1 MAETYKG
8 LTIRFGGDTSKLTA
22 ALRAAKQAASETQ
35 RQLSAVNKAM
45 RFDGGNLGSAKTQL
59 KLLSN
64 RAEDL
69 GAQLSV
75 TTRAYHELGD
85 IHATGT
91 TMTVRELASQTE
103 NAGLA
108 ARQALDR
115 YNAVD
120 AALEKVY
127 SSINKAASSAEN
139 FGRGF
144 DIRNEENIESTAEAL
159 RDLGIITDSEYQSL
173 IQLRGVWQQAFDENE
188 AAKQVAEF
196 ERLDVSTQTL
206 TAEIGGLA
214 RQMNEVKLPTGASE
228 SFESTRAAVERIDN
242 ASKVLADDLKAADEA
257 MRLDPTSVEAAQ
269 RKMGDLAQLSDLSA
283 RKAELLGAEL
293 SSLKDRG
300 IDRVAESM
308 ENVNVSVEQAK
319 ANYAEVNSELSKA
332 KGELSELLS
341 AQRKLEQA
349 GDTSS
354 DNYRSLSVEVTRATG
369 EVEDLADRAKT
380 AEQALSDA
388 SDAKRFQELTAQIR
402 DAKQAADDYAGAMRK
417 TDDATGV
424 TWSNVKS
431 LGMTLSA
438 TLTPAMTQLGQAA
451 LDSAADIDS
460 AYRDMRKTVNGTET
474 DFESLKQAAID
485 FSTTHVTS
493 ADQILEIQA
502 IGGELGISTDNLKE
516 FSEVVS
522 NIDVATDLNA
532 EDAAAVLGHL
542 SNITRDTADN
552 MQGFSDSLVRLGNNG
567 ASSETDIAN
576 VAERIGSMGSIIGMS
591 TPDILA
597 WSSTIASTGQNAE
610 AAGTAISKTFSDIES
625 AVSGGGSSLQAFAD
639 VAQMSADDFASAW
652 ENDPTSALMAWIRG
666 LNQVEENG
674 GSADATL
681 SGLKITSVRQ
691 KQAIMG
697 LMQVIDKTGDG
708 VSSLTDNLQMS
719 RDAWDGVSD
728 QWGNA
733 GDAANEANKKAE
745 GLSGTLSQL
754 DNIAQNAGSALGD
767 AMLPALQQFRD
778 LAQGAYDGFMKLS
791 DGEKQMVVYAGGI
804 AAALGPGLSIMS
816 TLGINFD
823 GLRKKVSAGRT
834 VWSKL
839 ASGVGDATLAMADG
853 STQTQILAQAMQGL
867 TTKQKLAN
875 AASGLMTKGL
885 GLLKAGLAGLAIAGV
900 VAVIGALVDKFKQAR
915 EHEELLARAT
925 QTTAGILG
933 DAQGAASGLGDA
945 IGSIKPDA
953 DGVLQSMADLN
964 DSVKDTFTEYYKSTA
979 KLDQYVSV
987 IDELANKSN
996 LTATEQWKLEQAVKG
1011 YNDVTGEQYEVVDK
1025 VNGVIADQSGTVQ
1038 ENTQQIDDNAEAW
1051 KRKAEAEAM
1060 SNLATKYIEQEAEA
1074 TYNLQMASEQLAQK
1088 KQRLNELNAKGP
1100 QNGGTWTEAE
1110 HQEVMKLNDEIPELE
1125 QNVSDLTVTQQAAA
1139 KAQDYWAAR
1148 AEVAASSISDSAKDV
1163 ADAMVDTLSG
1173 MDGMGDKLSEVGTD
1187 LGQLSV
1193 ALADA
1198 GVSTEDLNAIGS
1210 DNLKQLADACGGNV
1224 DAMVFYIQHYND
1236 TPIQDKDGNINVD
1249 QAQLIDAQ
1257 GRVYTWNGTA
1267 MVDKDGN
1274 VAVEDT
1280 ELTDAQGNLWTWNG
1294 TALQSKDGAITIS
1307 ENGVQ
1312 KAFDDRD
1319 SWNFGDWLDKTATA
1333 TVNIVRNIADF
1344 FGGNGN
1350 AEGGIRPHAD
1360 GGVRLH
1366 ASGAIATRAVPLD
1379 IVGEAGAEAIVPLTN
1394 RRYSQPF
1401 ADIIGEEVAARIQAS
1416 DGEVVAAIEGLRRDL
1431 GGIISGSAPTVLV
1444 PDRTLARYLESLG
1457 FTRQ

>member
-85 IHATGT
+85 VRATGT

-127 SSINKAASSAEN
+127 ASINKAASSAEN

-159 RDLGIITDSEYQSL
+159 RDLGVITDEEYQRL
-173 IQLRGVWQQAFDENE
+173 IQLRGAWQQAFDENE

-196 ERLDVSTQTL
+196 ERLDVTTQTL
-206 TAEIGGLA
+206 TSEVSGLA
-214 RQMNEVKLPTGASE
+214 RQMNEVKLPTNASQ
-228 SFESTRAAVERIDN
+228 SFESTRAAVERIDS
-242 ASKVLADDLKAADEA
+242 ASKVLKDDLRAADEA
-257 MRLDPTSVEAAQ
+257 LRLDPSNVEAAQ

-283 RKAELLGAEL
+283 RKAELLGTEL

-354 DNYRSLSVEVTRATG
+354 DNYRSLSVEITRASG

-417 TDDATGV
+417 TDEATGV

-460 AYRDMRKTVNGTET
+460 AYRDMRKTVNGTEA
-474 DFESLKQAAID
+474 DFEGLREAAID

-567 ASSETDIAN
+567 ASTETDIAN

-597 WSSTIASTGQNAE
+597 WSSTIASTGQNSE
-610 AAGTAISKTFSDIES
+610 AAGTAISKTFSDIEK
-625 AVSGGGSSLQAFAD
+625 AVAGGGSSLQAFAD

-681 SGLKITSVRQ
+681 AGLKITAVRQ

-767 AMLPALQQFRD
+767 AILPALQQFRD

-839 ASGVGDATLAMADG
+839 ASGVGDATLAMADE
-853 STQTQILAQAMQGL
+853 STQTQILAQAMQSL

-964 DSVKDTFTEYYKSTA
+964 DSVRDTFTEYYKSTA

-1025 VNGVIADQSGTVQ
+1025 VNGVIADQSGTIQ
-1038 ENTQQIDDNAEAW
+1038 DNTEQIDDNAEAW

-1074 TYNLQMASEQLAQK
+1074 TYNLQMAKEQLSD
-1088 KQRLNELNAKGP
+1088 KQARLSELNEKGA
-1100 QNGGTWTEAE
+1100 NKTRE
-1110 HQEVMKLNDEIPELE
+1110 EVDETLRLNDEIPELE
-1125 QNVSDLTVTQQAAA
+1125 QNVSNLTTTQQAAA

-1401 ADIIGEEVAARIQAS
+1401 ADIIGDAVIDRLSKLSGGGGTTINQSFQTKVVRADSDLYTAAPIIYRDAMN
-1416 DGEVVAAIEGLRRDL
+1416 EARR
-1431 GGIISGSAPTVLV
+1431 VM
-1444 PDRTLARYLESLG
+1444 
-1457 FTRQ
+1457 

>member
-22 ALRAAKQAASETQ
+22 ALRAAKQAASDTQ

-45 RFDGGNLGSAKTQL
+45 RFDGGNMGSAKTQL

-85 IHATGT
+85 MRAAGT

-108 ARQALDR
+108 AKQALDR

-127 SSINKAASSAEN
+127 ASINKAASSAEN
-139 FGRGF
+139 FGKGF
-144 DIRNEENIESTAEAL
+144 DIRAEENVEETAEAL
-159 RDLGIITDSEYQSL
+159 RDLGVITDEEYQRL
-173 IQLRGVWQQAFDENE
+173 IQLRGAWQQAFDENE

-206 TAEIGGLA
+206 TSEVSGLA
-214 RQMNEVKLPTGASE
+214 RQMNEVKLPTSASQ
-228 SFESTRAAVERIDN
+228 SFESTRAAVERIDS
-242 ASKVLADDLKAADEA
+242 ASKVLKDDLKAADEA
-257 MRLDPTSVEAAQ
+257 LRLDPSNVEAAQ

-283 RKAELLGAEL
+283 RKAELLGTEL

-354 DNYRSLSVEVTRATG
+354 DNYKSLSVEVTRATG
-369 EVEDLADRAKT
+369 EVEDLSDKARV
-380 AEQALSDA
+380 AEQALADA
-388 SDAKRFQELTAQIR
+388 ADAQRFQELTGQIR
-402 DAKQAADDYAGAMRK
+402 DAKQAAEDYAGAMRK
-417 TDDATGV
+417 TDEATGV

-438 TLTPAMTQLGQAA
+438 TLTPAMTQLGQEA
-451 LDSAADIDS
+451 LDSATDIDS
-460 AYRDMRKTVNGTET
+460 AYRDMRKTVNGTEG
-474 DFESLKQAAID
+474 DFQELKDAAID

-542 SNITRDTADN
+542 SNITEDTSSN
-552 MQGFSDSLVRLGNNG
+552 MEGFADSLVRLGNNG
-567 ASSETDIAN
+567 ASTETDIAN
-576 VAERIGSMGSIIGMS
+576 IAERISSMGSIIGMS

-610 AAGTAISKTFSDIES
+610 AAGTAMSKTFSAIET
-625 AVSGGGSSLQAFAD
+625 AVSSGGDSLQAFAD

-652 ENDPTSALMAWIRG
+652 QSDPSSALMAWIRG
-666 LNQVEENG
+666 LNQIEENG
-674 GSADATL
+674 GSADVTL
-681 SGLKITSVRQ
+681 SDLGITATRQ
-691 KQAIMG
+691 KQTIMG

-708 VSSLTDNLQMS
+708 VSSLTDNLEMS
-719 RDAWDGVSD
+719 RDAWNGVSD

-767 AMLPALQQFRD
+767 AMLPALQSFRD
-778 LAQGAYDGFMKLS
+778 LAQDAYDGFMKLS
-791 DGEKQMVVYAGGI
+791 DGEKQMIVYAGGI

-823 GLRKKVSAGRT
+823 GLRKKVSAGKT
-834 VWSKL
+834 AWSKL
-839 ASGVGDATLAMADG
+839 ASGIGEATLAMADG

-867 TTKQKLAN
+867 STKQKLAN
-875 AASGLMTKGL
+875 AASGLMNKGL
-885 GLLKAGLAGLAIAGV
+885 SLLKVGLAGLAVAGV
-900 VAVIGALVDKFKQAR
+900 VAVIGGLVTKFKEAK
-915 EHEELLARAT
+915 EHEELLAKAT

-964 DSVKDTFTEYYKSTA
+964 ESVKDTFTEYYKSEA
-979 KLDQYVSV
+979 KLDQYVKV
-987 IDELANKSN
+987 IDELANKSG
-996 LTATEQWKLEQAVKG
+996 LTATEQWRLEEAVKG
-1011 YNDVTGEQYEVVDK
+1011 YNDVTGAQYEVVDK
-1025 VNGVIADQSGTVQ
+1025 VNGVIADQSGVVQ
-1038 ENTQQIDDNAEAW
+1038 ENTTQIDDNAEAW
-1051 KRKAEAEAM
+1051 KRKAQAEAM
-1060 SNLATKYIEQEAEA
+1060 SNLAIKYIEEEAEA
-1074 TYNLQMASEQLAQK
+1074 TYNLQMAQEQLEQK
-1088 KQRLNELNAKGP
+1088 KTRLNELNEKGASK
-1100 QNGGTWTEAE
+1100 TKE
-1110 HQEVMKLNDEIPELE
+1110 EVEETVKLNKEVPELE
-1125 QNVSDLTVTQQAAA
+1125 QNVSDLTDTQQAAA
-1139 KAQDYWAAR
+1139 QASDYWKAR
-1148 AEVAASSISDSAKDV
+1148 AEVAASGISDAAKDV
-1163 ADAMVDTLSG
+1163 ADAIVDSLTG
-1173 MDGMGDKLSEVGTD
+1173 MDGMRDKLSEVGSD
-1187 LGQLSV
+1187 LGELSIK
-1193 ALADA
+1193 LADA
-1198 GVSTEDLNAIGS
+1198 GVSTEDLNNIGS

-1257 GRVYTWNGTA
+1257 GNVYTWNGTA

-1307 ENGVQ
+1307 ENGVE
-1312 KAFDDRD
+1312 KAFDDREN
-1319 SWNFGDWLDKTATA
+1319 WNTGSWLDKAATA
-1333 TVNIVRNIADF
+1333 TVNIVRSITDF

-1350 AEGGIRPHAD
+1350 ASGGIRPHAD

-1366 ASGAIATRAVPLD
+1366 AGGAIATRAVPLD

-1401 ADIIGEEVAARIQAS
+1401 ADIIGDAVIDRLSKLSGGGGTTINQSFQTKVVRADSDLYTAAPIIYRDAMN
-1416 DGEVVAAIEGLRRDL
+1416 EARR
-1431 GGIISGSAPTVLV
+1431 VM
-1444 PDRTLARYLESLG
+1444 
-1457 FTRQ
+1457 

>member
-22 ALRAAKQAASETQ
+22 ALRAAKQAASDTQ

-45 RFDGGNLGSAKTQL
+45 RFDGGNMGSAKTQL

-85 IHATGT
+85 MRATGT

-108 ARQALDR
+108 AKQALDR

-120 AALEKVY
+120 ASLEKVY
-127 SSINKAASSAEN
+127 ASINKAASSAEN
-139 FGRGF
+139 FGKGF
-144 DIRNEENIESTAEAL
+144 DIRAEENVEETAEAL
-159 RDLGIITDSEYQSL
+159 RDLGVITDEEYQRL
-173 IQLRGVWQQAFDENE
+173 IQLRGAWQQAFDENE
-188 AAKQVAEF
+188 ATKQVAEF
-196 ERLDVSTQTL
+196 ERLDVTTQTL
-206 TAEIGGLA
+206 TAEVSGLA
-214 RQMNEVKLPTGASE
+214 RQMNEVKLPTSASQ

-242 ASKVLADDLKAADEA
+242 ASKVLKDDLKAADEA
-257 MRLDPTSVEAAQ
+257 LRLDPSSVEAAQ

-283 RKAELLGAEL
+283 RKAELLGTEL

-332 KGELSELLS
+332 KGELSELLN

-354 DNYRSLSVEVTRATG
+354 DNYRSLSVEITRASG

-502 IGGELGISTDNLKE
+502 IGGELGIATSDLKE

-532 EDAAAVLGHL
+532 EDAASVLGHL
-542 SNITRDTADN
+542 SNITTDTSSN
-552 MQGFSDSLVRLGNNG
+552 MQGFADSLVRLGNNG
-567 ASSETDIAN
+567 ASTETDIAN
-576 VAERIGSMGSIIGMS
+576 IAERIGSMASIVGMS

-597 WSSTIASTGQNAE
+597 WSSTIASTGQGAE
-610 AAGTAISKTFSDIES
+610 AAGTAISNTISDIET
-625 AVSGGGSSLQAFAD
+625 AVSAGGDSLQGFAD
-639 VAQMSADDFASAW
+639 IAQMSAEDFAATW
-652 ENDPTSALMAWIRG
+652 ESDPTAALEAFIRG
-666 LNQVEENG
+666 LNGIEEAG
-674 GSADATL
+674 GSADAAL
-681 SGLKITSVRQ
+681 EGVDIKASRQ

-708 VSSLTDNLQMS
+708 VSSLNDNLQMS
-719 RDAWDGVSD
+719 NDAWDGVSD

-839 ASGVGDATLAMADG
+839 ASGIGEATLAMADG

-867 TTKQKLAN
+867 STKQKLAN
-875 AASGLMTKGL
+875 AASGLMNKGL
-885 GLLKAGLAGLAIAGV
+885 SLLKVGLAGLAVAGV
-900 VAVIGALVDKFKQAR
+900 VAVIGGLVTKFKEAK
-915 EHEELLARAT
+915 EHEELLAKAT

-964 DSVKDTFTEYYKSTA
+964 ESVKDTFTEYYKSEA
-979 KLDQYVSV
+979 KLDQYVKV
-987 IDELANKSN
+987 IDELANKSG
-996 LTATEQWKLEQAVKG
+996 LTATEQWRLEEAVKG
-1011 YNDVTGEQYEVVDK
+1011 YNDVTGAQYEIVDK
-1025 VNGVIADQSGTVQ
+1025 VNGVIADQSGVVQ
-1038 ENTQQIDDNAEAW
+1038 ENTAQIDDNAEAW
-1051 KRKAEAEAM
+1051 KRKAQAEAM

-1074 TYNLQMASEQLAQK
+1074 TYNLQMAKEQLSD
-1088 KQRLNELNAKGP
+1088 KQARLSELNEKGA
-1100 QNGGTWTEAE
+1100 NKTRE
-1110 HQEVMKLNDEIPELE
+1110 EVDETLRLNDEIPELE
-1125 QNVSDLTVTQQAAA
+1125 QNVSDLTATQQKAA

-1173 MDGMGDKLSEVGTD
+1173 MDGMGDKLSEVGSD
-1187 LGQLSV
+1187 LGELSIK
-1193 ALADA
+1193 LADA
-1198 GVSTEDLNAIGS
+1198 GVSTEDLNEIGS
-1210 DNLKQLADACGGNV
+1210 DNLKQLADACGGNI
-1224 DAMVFYIQHYND
+1224 DSMVFFIQHYND
-1236 TPIQDKDGNINVD
+1236 TPIQDKDGNINID

-1257 GRVYTWNGTA
+1257 GNVYTWNGTA
-1267 MVDKDGN
+1267 LVDKDGN
-1274 VAVEDT
+1274 VALEDT

-1294 TALQSKDGAITIS
+1294 TALQSKDGAITIN
-1307 ENGVQ
+1307 ENGVE
-1312 KAFDDRD
+1312 KAFDDREN
-1319 SWNFGDWLDKTATA
+1319 WNTGSWLDKAATA
-1333 TVNIVRNIADF
+1333 TVNIVRSITDF

-1350 AEGGIRPHAD
+1350 ARGGIRPHAD

-1366 ASGAIATRAVPLD
+1366 AGGAIATRAVPLD

-1401 ADIIGEEVAARIQAS
+1401 ADIIGDAVIDRLSKLSGGGGTTINQSFQTKVVRADSDLYTAAPIIYRDAMN
-1416 DGEVVAAIEGLRRDL
+1416 EARR
-1431 GGIISGSAPTVLV
+1431 VM
-1444 PDRTLARYLESLG
+1444 
-1457 FTRQ
+1457 

>member
-283 RKAELLGAEL
+283 RKAELLGTEL

-354 DNYRSLSVEVTRATG
+354 DNYRSLSVEITRASG

-417 TDDATGV
+417 TDEATGV

-460 AYRDMRKTVNGTET
+460 AYRDMRKTVNGTEG
-474 DFESLKQAAID
+474 DFQELRDAAID

-567 ASSETDIAN
+567 ASTETDIAN

-597 WSSTIASTGQNAE
+597 WSSTIASTGQNSE
-610 AAGTAISKTFSDIES
+610 AAGTAISKTFSDIEK
-625 AVSGGGSSLQAFAD
+625 AVAGGGSSLQAFAD

-681 SGLKITSVRQ
+681 AGLKITAVRQ

-728 QWGNA
+728 KWGNA

-839 ASGVGDATLAMADG
+839 ASGVGDATLAMADE

-900 VAVIGALVDKFKQAR
+900 VAVIGALVDKFKQAG

-964 DSVKDTFTEYYKSTA
+964 DSVRDTFTEYYKSTA

-1025 VNGVIADQSGTVQ
+1025 VNGVIADQSGTIQ
-1038 ENTQQIDDNAEAW
+1038 DNTEQIDQNAEAW

-1074 TYNLQMASEQLAQK
+1074 TYNLQMAKEQLSD
-1088 KQRLNELNAKGP
+1088 KQARLSELNEKGA
-1100 QNGGTWTEAE
+1100 NKTRE
-1110 HQEVMKLNDEIPELE
+1110 EVDETLRLNDEIPELE
-1125 QNVSDLTVTQQAAA
+1125 QNVSDLTATQQKAA

-1210 DNLKQLADACGGNV
+1210 DNLKQLADACGGNI
-1224 DAMVFYIQHYND
+1224 DSMVFFIQHYND

-1401 ADIIGEEVAARIQAS
+1401 ADIIGDAVIDRLSKLSGGGGTTINQSFQTKVVRADSDLYTAAPIIYRDAMN
-1416 DGEVVAAIEGLRRDL
+1416 EARR
-1431 GGIISGSAPTVLV
+1431 VM
-1444 PDRTLARYLESLG
+1444 
-1457 FTRQ
+1457 

>member
-22 ALRAAKQAASETQ
+22 ALRAAKQAASDTQ

-45 RFDGGNLGSAKTQL
+45 RFDGGNMGSAKTQL

-85 IHATGT
+85 MRATGT

-108 ARQALDR
+108 AKQALDR

-120 AALEKVY
+120 ASLEKVY
-127 SSINKAASSAEN
+127 ASINKAASSAEN
-139 FGRGF
+139 FGKGF
-144 DIRNEENIESTAEAL
+144 DIRAEENVEETAEAL
-159 RDLGIITDSEYQSL
+159 RDLGVITDEEYQRL
-173 IQLRGVWQQAFDENE
+173 IQLRGAWQQAFDENE
-188 AAKQVAEF
+188 ATKQVAEF
-196 ERLDVSTQTL
+196 ERLDVTTQTL
-206 TAEIGGLA
+206 TAEVSGLA
-214 RQMNEVKLPTGASE
+214 RQMNEVKLPTSASQ

-242 ASKVLADDLKAADEA
+242 ASKVLKDDLKAADEA
-257 MRLDPTSVEAAQ
+257 LRLDPSSVEAAQ

-283 RKAELLGAEL
+283 RKAELLGTEL

-332 KGELSELLS
+332 KGELSELLN

-354 DNYRSLSVEVTRATG
+354 DNYRSLSVEITRASG

-460 AYRDMRKTVNGTET
+460 AYRDMRKTVNGTEG
-474 DFESLKQAAID
+474 DFQELKDAAID

-502 IGGELGISTDNLKE
+502 IGGELGIATSDLKE

-532 EDAAAVLGHL
+532 EDAASVLGHL
-542 SNITRDTADN
+542 SNITTDTSSN
-552 MQGFSDSLVRLGNNG
+552 MQGFADSLVRLGNNG
-567 ASSETDIAN
+567 ASTETDIAN
-576 VAERIGSMGSIIGMS
+576 IAERIGSMASIVGMS

-597 WSSTIASTGQNAE
+597 WSSTIASTGQGAE
-610 AAGTAISKTFSDIES
+610 AAGTAISNTISDIET
-625 AVSGGGSSLQAFAD
+625 AVSAGGDSLQGFAD
-639 VAQMSADDFASAW
+639 IAQMSAEDFAATW
-652 ENDPTSALMAWIRG
+652 ESDPTAALEAFIRG
-666 LNQVEENG
+666 LNGIEEAG
-674 GSADATL
+674 GSADAAL
-681 SGLKITSVRQ
+681 EGVDIKASRQ

-708 VSSLTDNLQMS
+708 VSSLNDNLQMS
-719 RDAWDGVSD
+719 NDAWDGVSD

-839 ASGVGDATLAMADG
+839 ASGIGEATLAMADG

-867 TTKQKLAN
+867 STKQKLAN
-875 AASGLMTKGL
+875 AASGLMNKGL
-885 GLLKAGLAGLAIAGV
+885 SLLKVGLAGLAVAGV
-900 VAVIGALVDKFKQAR
+900 VAVIGGLVTKFKEAK
-915 EHEELLARAT
+915 EHEELLAKAT

-964 DSVKDTFTEYYKSTA
+964 ESVKDTFTEYYKSEA
-979 KLDQYVSV
+979 KLDQYVKV
-987 IDELANKSN
+987 IDELANKSG
-996 LTATEQWKLEQAVKG
+996 LTATEQWRLEEAVKG
-1011 YNDVTGEQYEVVDK
+1011 YNDVTGAQYEIVDK
-1025 VNGVIADQSGTVQ
+1025 VNGVIADQSGVVQ
-1038 ENTQQIDDNAEAW
+1038 ENTAQIDDNAEAW
-1051 KRKAEAEAM
+1051 KRKAQAEAM

-1074 TYNLQMASEQLAQK
+1074 TYNLQMAKEQLSD
-1088 KQRLNELNAKGP
+1088 KQARLSELNEKGA
-1100 QNGGTWTEAE
+1100 NKTRE
-1110 HQEVMKLNDEIPELE
+1110 EVDETLRLNDEIPELE
-1125 QNVSDLTVTQQAAA
+1125 QNVSDLTATQQRAA

-1148 AEVAASSISDSAKDV
+1148 AEVAASSISDSAKNV

-1173 MDGMGDKLSEVGTD
+1173 MDGMGDKLSEVGSD
-1187 LGQLSV
+1187 LGELSIK
-1193 ALADA
+1193 LADA
-1198 GVSTEDLNAIGS
+1198 GVSTEDLNEIGS
-1210 DNLKQLADACGGNV
+1210 DNLKQLADACGGNI
-1224 DAMVFYIQHYND
+1224 DSMVFFIQHYND
-1236 TPIQDKDGNINVD
+1236 TPIQDKDGNINID

-1257 GRVYTWNGTA
+1257 GNVYTWNGTA
-1267 MVDKDGN
+1267 LVDKDGN
-1274 VAVEDT
+1274 VALEDT

-1294 TALQSKDGAITIS
+1294 TALQSKDGAITIN
-1307 ENGVQ
+1307 ENGVE
-1312 KAFDDRD
+1312 KAFDDREN
-1319 SWNFGDWLDKTATA
+1319 WNTGSWLDKAATA
-1333 TVNIVRNIADF
+1333 TVNIVRSITDF

-1350 AEGGIRPHAD
+1350 ARGGIRPHAD

-1366 ASGAIATRAVPLD
+1366 AGGAIATRAVPLD

-1401 ADIIGEEVAARIQAS
+1401 ADIIGDAVIDRLSKLSGGGGTTINQSFQTKVVRADSDLYTAAPIIYRDAMN
-1416 DGEVVAAIEGLRRDL
+1416 EARR
-1431 GGIISGSAPTVLV
+1431 VM
-1444 PDRTLARYLESLG
+1444 
-1457 FTRQ
+1457 

>member
-22 ALRAAKQAASETQ
+22 ALRAAKQAASDTQ

-45 RFDGGNLGSAKTQL
+45 RFDGGNMGSAKTQL

-85 IHATGT
+85 MRATGT

-108 ARQALDR
+108 AKQALDR

-120 AALEKVY
+120 ASLEKVY
-127 SSINKAASSAEN
+127 ASINKAASSAEN
-139 FGRGF
+139 FGKGF
-144 DIRNEENIESTAEAL
+144 DIRAEENIESTAEAL
-159 RDLGIITDSEYQSL
+159 RDLGIITDSEYQRL
-173 IQLRGVWQQAFDENE
+173 IQLRGAWQQAFDENE

-228 SFESTRAAVERIDN
+228 SFESTRAAVERIDS
-242 ASKVLADDLKAADEA
+242 ASKVLKDDLKAADEA
-257 MRLDPTSVEAAQ
+257 LRLDPTSVEAAQ

-283 RKAELLGAEL
+283 RKAELLGTEL

-354 DNYRSLSVEVTRATG
+354 DNYRSLSVEITRASG

-417 TDDATGV
+417 TDEETGV

-438 TLTPAMTQLGQAA
+438 TLTPAMTQLGQAT

-460 AYRDMRKTVNGTET
+460 AYRDMRKTVNGTEG
-474 DFESLKQAAID
+474 DFQELKDAAID

-567 ASSETDIAN
+567 ASTETDIAN

-597 WSSTIASTGQNAE
+597 WSSTIASTGQNSE
-610 AAGTAISKTFSDIES
+610 AAGTAISNTLSDIET
-625 AVSGGGSSLQAFAD
+625 AVSGGGESLQAFAD
-639 VAQMSADDFASAW
+639 VAQMSADDFASSW
-652 ENDPTSALMAWIRG
+652 ENDPTAALRAFIEG
-666 LNQVEENG
+666 LNAIEASG

-681 SGLKITSVRQ
+681 ESLGITGVRQ

-697 LMQVIDKTGDG
+697 LMQTIGGLD
-708 VSSLTDNLQMS
+708 DNLQMS
-719 RDAWDGVSD
+719 RDAWNGVSD
-728 QWGNA
+728 EWGSA
-733 GDAANEANKKAE
+733 GDAANEADKKAE

-767 AMLPALQQFRD
+767 AMLPTLQSFRD
-778 LAQGAYDGFMKLS
+778 LAQDAYDGFMKLS

-839 ASGVGDATLAMADG
+839 ASGVSDATLAMADG

-964 DSVKDTFTEYYKSTA
+964 DSVRDTFTEYYKSTA

-996 LTATEQWKLEQAVKG
+996 LTATEQWRLEEAVKG
-1011 YNDVTGEQYEVVDK
+1011 YNDVTGAQYEVVDK
-1025 VNGVIADQSGTVQ
+1025 VNGVIADQSGTIQ
-1038 ENTQQIDDNAEAW
+1038 DNTEQIDQNAEAW

-1060 SNLATKYIEQEAEA
+1060 SNLATKYIEEEAEA
-1074 TYNLQMASEQLAQK
+1074 TYNLQMAKEQLAE
-1088 KQRLNELNAKGP
+1088 KQDRLNELNAKGP
-1100 QNGGTWTEAE
+1100 QNGGTWTKEE
-1110 HQEVMKLNDEIPELE
+1110 HDEVMKLNEEIPGLE
-1125 QNVSDLTVTQQAAA
+1125 QNVSDLGGAQESAAE
-1139 KAQDYWAAR
+1139 KQDYWAAR
-1148 AEVAASSISDSAKDV
+1148 AEVAASSISDAAKDV
-1163 ADAMVDTLSG
+1163 ADAIVGTLTG
-1173 MDGMGDKLSEVGTD
+1173 MDGMRDKLSEVGSD
-1187 LGQLSV
+1187 LGELSIK
-1193 ALADA
+1193 LADA
-1198 GVSTEDLNAIGS
+1198 GVSTEDLNEIGS
-1210 DNLKQLADACGGNV
+1210 DNLKQLADACGGNI
-1224 DAMVFYIQHYND
+1224 DSMVFFIQHYND
-1236 TPIQDKDGNINVD
+1236 TPIQDKDGNINID

-1257 GRVYTWNGTA
+1257 GNVYTWNGTA
-1267 MVDKDGN
+1267 LVDKDGN
-1274 VAVEDT
+1274 VALEDT

-1294 TALQSKDGAITIS
+1294 TALQSKDGAITIN
-1307 ENGVQ
+1307 ENGVE
-1312 KAFDDRD
+1312 KAFDDREN
-1319 SWNFGDWLDKTATA
+1319 WNTGSWLDKAATA

-1350 AEGGIRPHAD
+1350 ARGGIRPHAD

-1366 ASGAIATRAVPLD
+1366 AGGAIATRAVPLD

-1401 ADIIGEEVAARIQAS
+1401 ADIISEEVAARIQAI

-1431 GGIISGSAPTVLV
+1431 GGIISDSAPTVLV

>member
-283 RKAELLGAEL
+283 RKAELLGTEL

-354 DNYRSLSVEVTRATG
+354 DNYRSLSVEITRASG

-380 AEQALSDA
+380 AEQVLSDA

-417 TDDATGV
+417 TDEATGV

-451 LDSAADIDS
+451 LDSAKDIDS
-460 AYRDMRKTVNGTET
+460 AYRDMRKTVNGTEG
-474 DFESLKQAAID
+474 DFQELRDAAID
-485 FSTTHVTS
+485 FATTHVTS

-502 IGGELGISTDNLKE
+502 IGGELGIATNDLKE
-516 FSEVVS
+516 FAEVVS

-542 SNITRDTADN
+542 SNITKDTSSN
-552 MQGFSDSLVRLGNNG
+552 MQGFADSLVRLGNNG
-567 ASSETDIAN
+567 ASTETDIAN

-597 WSSTIASTGQNAE
+597 WSSTIASTGQNSE

-625 AVSGGGSSLQAFAD
+625 AVAGGGDSLQAFAD

-681 SGLKITSVRQ
+681 AGLKITAVRQ

-778 LAQGAYDGFMKLS
+778 LAQDAYDGFMKLS

-839 ASGVGDATLAMADG
+839 ASGVGDATLAMADE

-900 VAVIGALVDKFKQAR
+900 VAVIGTLVDKFKQAR

-996 LTATEQWKLEQAVKG
+996 LTATEQWKLGQAVKG

-1025 VNGVIADQSGTVQ
+1025 VNGVIADQSGTIQ

-1074 TYNLQMASEQLAQK
+1074 TYNLQMAKEQLSD
-1088 KQRLNELNAKGP
+1088 KQARLSELNEKGA
-1100 QNGGTWTEAE
+1100 NKTRE
-1110 HQEVMKLNDEIPELE
+1110 EVDETLRLNDEIPELE
-1125 QNVSDLTVTQQAAA
+1125 QNVSDLTATQQTAA

-1173 MDGMGDKLSEVGTD
+1173 MDGMGDKLSEVGAD

-1431 GGIISGSAPTVLV
+1431 GGIISDSAPTVLV

>member
-257 MRLDPTSVEAAQ
+257 MRLDPTSVEAAR

-283 RKAELLGAEL
+283 RKAELLGTEL

-354 DNYRSLSVEVTRATG
+354 DNYRSLSVEITRASG

-417 TDDATGV
+417 TDEVAGV

-451 LDSAADIDS
+451 LDSAKDIDS
-460 AYRDMRKTVNGTET
+460 AYRDMRKTVNGTEG
-474 DFESLKQAAID
+474 DFQELRDAAID

-567 ASSETDIAN
+567 ASTETDIAN

-597 WSSTIASTGQNAE
+597 WSSTIASTGQNSE
-610 AAGTAISKTFSDIES
+610 AAGTAISKTFSDIEK
-625 AVSGGGSSLQAFAD
+625 AVAGGGSSLQAFAD

-681 SGLKITSVRQ
+681 AGLKITAVRQ

-728 QWGNA
+728 KWGNA

-839 ASGVGDATLAMADG
+839 ASGVGDATLAMADE

-964 DSVKDTFTEYYKSTA
+964 DSVRDTFTEYYKSTA

-1025 VNGVIADQSGTVQ
+1025 VNGVIADQSGTIQ
-1038 ENTQQIDDNAEAW
+1038 DNTEQIDQNAEAW
-1051 KRKAEAEAM
+1051 KRKAETEAM

-1074 TYNLQMASEQLAQK
+1074 TYNLQMAKEQLSD
-1088 KQRLNELNAKGP
+1088 KQARLSELNEKGA
-1100 QNGGTWTEAE
+1100 NKTRE
-1110 HQEVMKLNDEIPELE
+1110 EVDETLRLNDEIPELE
-1125 QNVSDLTVTQQAAA
+1125 QNVSDLTATQQMAA

-1173 MDGMGDKLSEVGTD
+1173 MDGMGDKLSEVGAD

-1210 DNLKQLADACGGNV
+1210 DNLKQLADACGGNI
-1224 DAMVFYIQHYND
+1224 DSMVFFIQHYND

-1401 ADIIGEEVAARIQAS
+1401 ADIIGDAVIDRLSKLSGGGGTTINQSFQTKVVRADSDLYTAAPIIYRDAMN
-1416 DGEVVAAIEGLRRDL
+1416 EARR
-1431 GGIISGSAPTVLV
+1431 VM
-1444 PDRTLARYLESLG
+1444 
-1457 FTRQ
+1457 

>member
-85 IHATGT
+85 MHATGT

-283 RKAELLGAEL
+283 RKAELLGTEL

-354 DNYRSLSVEVTRATG
+354 DNYRSLSVEITRASG

-451 LDSAADIDS
+451 LDSAKDIDS

-474 DFESLKQAAID
+474 DFEGLREAAID

-502 IGGELGISTDNLKE
+502 IGGELGIATNDLKE

-542 SNITRDTADN
+542 SNITKDTSSN
-552 MQGFSDSLVRLGNNG
+552 MQGFADSLVRLGNNG
-567 ASSETDIAN
+567 ASTETDIAN

-597 WSSTIASTGQNAE
+597 WSSTIASTGQNSE
-610 AAGTAISKTFSDIES
+610 AAGTAISKTFSDIEE
-625 AVSGGGSSLQAFAD
+625 AVAGGGSSLQAFAD

-681 SGLKITSVRQ
+681 AGLKITAVRQ

-823 GLRKKVSAGRT
+823 GLRKKASAWRT

-900 VAVIGALVDKFKQAR
+900 VAVIGALIDKFKQAR

-964 DSVKDTFTEYYKSTA
+964 DSVRDTFTEYYKSTA

-1025 VNGVIADQSGTVQ
+1025 VNGVIADQSGTIQ
-1038 ENTQQIDDNAEAW
+1038 DNTEQIDQNAEAW

-1074 TYNLQMASEQLAQK
+1074 TYNLQMAKEQLSD
-1088 KQRLNELNAKGP
+1088 KQARLSELNEKGA
-1100 QNGGTWTEAE
+1100 NKTRE
-1110 HQEVMKLNDEIPELE
+1110 EVDETLRLNDEIPELE
-1125 QNVSDLTVTQQAAA
+1125 QNVSDLTATQQKAA

-1224 DAMVFYIQHYND
+1224 DSMVFFIQHYND

-1401 ADIIGEEVAARIQAS
+1401 ADIIGDAVIDRLSKLSGGGGTTINQSFQTKVVRADSDLYTAAPIIYRDAMN
-1416 DGEVVAAIEGLRRDL
+1416 EARR
-1431 GGIISGSAPTVLV
+1431 VM
-1444 PDRTLARYLESLG
+1444 
-1457 FTRQ
+1457 

>member
-22 ALRAAKQAASETQ
+22 ALRAAKQAASDTQ

-45 RFDGGNLGSAKTQL
+45 RFDGGNMGSAKTQL

-85 IHATGT
+85 MRAAGT

-108 ARQALDR
+108 AKQALDR

-127 SSINKAASSAEN
+127 ASINKAASSADN
-139 FGRGF
+139 FGKGF
-144 DIRNEENIESTAEAL
+144 DIRAEENVEETAEAL
-159 RDLGIITDSEYQSL
+159 RDLGVITDEEYQRL
-173 IQLRGVWQQAFDENE
+173 IQLRGAWQQAFDENE

-206 TAEIGGLA
+206 TSEVSGLA
-214 RQMNEVKLPTGASE
+214 RQMNEVKLPTSASQ
-228 SFESTRAAVERIDN
+228 SFESTRAAVERIDSS
-242 ASKVLADDLKAADEA
+242 SKVLKDDLKAADEA
-257 MRLDPTSVEAAQ
+257 LRLDPSNVEAAQ

-283 RKAELLGAEL
+283 RKAELLGTEL

-354 DNYRSLSVEVTRATG
+354 DNYKSLSVEVTRATG
-369 EVEDLADRAKT
+369 EVEDLSDKARVAR
-380 AEQALSDA
+380 QALADA
-388 SDAKRFQELTAQIR
+388 ADAQRFQELTGQIR
-402 DAKQAADDYAGAMRK
+402 DAKQAAEDYAGAMRK
-417 TDDATGV
+417 TDEATGV

-451 LDSAADIDS
+451 LDSATDIDS
-460 AYRDMRKTVNGTET
+460 AYRDMRKTVNGTEG
-474 DFESLKQAAID
+474 DFQELKDAAID

-542 SNITRDTADN
+542 SNITEDTSSN
-552 MQGFSDSLVRLGNNG
+552 MEGFADSLVRLGNNG
-567 ASSETDIAN
+567 ASTETDIAN
-576 VAERIGSMGSIIGMS
+576 IAERISSMGSIIGMS

-610 AAGTAISKTFSDIES
+610 AAGTAMSKTFSAIET
-625 AVSGGGSSLQAFAD
+625 AVSSGGDSLQAFAD

-652 ENDPTSALMAWIRG
+652 QSDPSSALMAWIRG
-666 LNQVEENG
+666 LNQIEENG
-674 GSADATL
+674 GSADVTL
-681 SGLKITSVRQ
+681 SDLGITATRQ
-691 KQAIMG
+691 KQTIMG

-708 VSSLTDNLQMS
+708 VSSLTDNLEMS

-767 AMLPALQQFRD
+767 AMLPALQSFRD
-778 LAQGAYDGFMKLS
+778 LAQDAYDGFMKLS
-791 DGEKQMVVYAGGI
+791 DGEKQMIVYAGGI

-823 GLRKKVSAGRT
+823 GLRKKASAGKT
-834 VWSKL
+834 AWSKL
-839 ASGVGDATLAMADG
+839 ASGIDEATLAMADG

-867 TTKQKLAN
+867 STKQKLAN
-875 AASGLMTKGL
+875 AASGLMNKGL
-885 GLLKAGLAGLAIAGV
+885 SLLKVGLAGLAVAGV
-900 VAVIGALVDKFKQAR
+900 VAVIGGLVTKFKEAK
-915 EHEELLARAT
+915 EHEELLAKAT

-964 DSVKDTFTEYYKSTA
+964 ESVKDTFTEYYKSEA
-979 KLDQYVSV
+979 KLDQYVKV
-987 IDELANKSN
+987 IDELANKSG
-996 LTATEQWKLEQAVKG
+996 LTATEQWRLEEAVKG
-1011 YNDVTGEQYEVVDK
+1011 YNDVTGAQYEVVDK
-1025 VNGVIADQSGTVQ
+1025 VNGVIADQSGTIQ

-1051 KRKAEAEAM
+1051 KRKAQAEAM
-1060 SNLATKYIEQEAEA
+1060 SNLAIKYIEEEAEA
-1074 TYNLQMASEQLAQK
+1074 TYNLQMAQEQLEQK
-1088 KQRLNELNAKGP
+1088 KTRLNELNEKGASK
-1100 QNGGTWTEAE
+1100 TKE
-1110 HQEVMKLNDEIPELE
+1110 EVEETVKLNKEVPELE
-1125 QNVSDLTVTQQAAA
+1125 QNVSDLTDTQQAAA
-1139 KAQDYWAAR
+1139 QASDYWKAR
-1148 AEVAASSISDSAKDV
+1148 AEVAASGISDAAKDV
-1163 ADAMVDTLSG
+1163 ADAIVDSLTG
-1173 MDGMGDKLSEVGTD
+1173 MDGMRDKLSEVGSD
-1187 LGQLSV
+1187 LGELSIK
-1193 ALADA
+1193 LADA
-1198 GVSTEDLNAIGS
+1198 GVSTEDLNSIGS

-1257 GRVYTWNGTA
+1257 GNVYTWNGTA

-1294 TALQSKDGAITIS
+1294 TALQSKDGAITIN
-1307 ENGVQ
+1307 ENGVE
-1312 KAFDDRD
+1312 KAFDDREN
-1319 SWNFGDWLDKTATA
+1319 WNTGSWLDKAATA
-1333 TVNIVRNIADF
+1333 TVNIVRSITDF

-1350 AEGGIRPHAD
+1350 ASGGIRPHAD

-1401 ADIIGEEVAARIQAS
+1401 ADIISEEVAARIQAS

-1431 GGIISGSAPTVLV
+1431 GGIISDSAPTVLV

>member
-1 MAETYKG
+1 MADAYKG

-22 ALRAAKQAASETQ
+22 ALRAAKQAASDTQ

-45 RFDGGNLGSAKTQL
+45 RFDGGNMGSAKTQL

-85 IHATGT
+85 MRAAGT

-108 ARQALDR
+108 AKQALDR

-120 AALEKVY
+120 AALEQVY
-127 SSINKAASSAEN
+127 TAINKAASAEEA
-139 FGRGF
+139 FGKGF
-144 DIRNEENIESTAEAL
+144 DLRAEENIEETAQAL
-159 RDLGIITDSEYQSL
+159 RDLGVITDDQYQKL
-173 IQLRGVWQQAFDENE
+173 IQLRGAWQEAFDENE

-206 TAEIGGLA
+206 TSEVSGLA
-214 RQMNEVKLPTGASE
+214 RQMNEVKLPTSASQ
-228 SFESTRAAVERIDN
+228 SFESTRAAVERIDS
-242 ASKVLADDLKAADEA
+242 ASKVLKDDLKAADEA
-257 MRLDPTSVEAAQ
+257 LRLDPSNVEAAQ

-283 RKAELLGAEL
+283 RKAELLGTEL

-354 DNYRSLSVEVTRATG
+354 DNYKSLSVEVTRATG
-369 EVEDLADRAKT
+369 EVEDLSDKARVAG
-380 AEQALSDA
+380 QALADA
-388 SDAKRFQELTAQIR
+388 ADAQRFQELTGQIR
-402 DAKQAADDYAGAMRK
+402 DAKQAAEDYAGAMRK
-417 TDDATGV
+417 TDEATGV

-451 LDSAADIDS
+451 LDSATDIDS
-460 AYRDMRKTVNGTET
+460 AYRDMRKTVNGTEG
-474 DFESLKQAAID
+474 DFQELKDAAID

-542 SNITRDTADN
+542 SNITEDTSSN
-552 MQGFSDSLVRLGNNG
+552 MEGFADSLVRLGNNG
-567 ASSETDIAN
+567 ASTETDIAN
-576 VAERIGSMGSIIGMS
+576 IAERISSMGSIIGMS

-610 AAGTAISKTFSDIES
+610 AAGTAMSKTFSAIET
-625 AVSGGGSSLQAFAD
+625 AVSSGGDSLQAFAD

-652 ENDPTSALMAWIRG
+652 QSDPSSALMAWIRG
-666 LNQVEENG
+666 LNQIEENG
-674 GSADATL
+674 GSADVTL
-681 SGLKITSVRQ
+681 SDLGITATRQ
-691 KQAIMG
+691 KQTIMG

-708 VSSLTDNLQMS
+708 VSSLTDNLEMS
-719 RDAWDGVSD
+719 RDAWNGVSD

-733 GDAANEANKKAE
+733 GDAANEADKKAE

-754 DNIAQNAGSALGD
+754 NNIAQNAGSALGD
-767 AMLPALQQFRD
+767 AMLPALQSFRD

-791 DGEKQMVVYAGGI
+791 DGEKQMIVYAGGI

-823 GLRKKVSAGRT
+823 GLRKKASAGKT
-834 VWSKL
+834 AWSKL
-839 ASGVGDATLAMADG
+839 ASGIDKATFAMADG

-867 TTKQKLAN
+867 STKQKLAN
-875 AASGLMTKGL
+875 AASGLMNKGL
-885 GLLKAGLAGLAIAGV
+885 GLLKAGLAGLAVAGV
-900 VAVIGALVDKFKQAR
+900 VAVIGGLVTKFKEAK
-915 EHEELLARAT
+915 EHEELLAKAT
-925 QTTAGILG
+925 QTTADILG
-933 DAQGAASGLGDA
+933 DAQGSASGLGDA

-964 DSVKDTFTEYYKSTA
+964 DSVKDTFTEYYKSEA
-979 KLDQYVSV
+979 KLDQYVKV
-987 IDELANKSN
+987 IDELANKSG
-996 LTATEQWKLEQAVKG
+996 LTATEQWRLEEAVKG
-1011 YNDVTGEQYEVVDK
+1011 YNDVTGAQYEVVDK
-1025 VNGVIADQSGTVQ
+1025 VNGVIADQSGVVQ
-1038 ENTQQIDDNAEAW
+1038 ENTAQIDDNAEAW
-1051 KRKAEAEAM
+1051 KRKAQAEAM
-1060 SNLATKYIEQEAEA
+1060 SNLATKYIEEEAEA
-1074 TYNLQMASEQLAQK
+1074 TYNLQMAQEQLEQK
-1088 KQRLNELNAKGP
+1088 KTRLNELNEKGASK
-1100 QNGGTWTEAE
+1100 TKE
-1110 HQEVMKLNDEIPELE
+1110 EVEETVKLNKEVPELE
-1125 QNVSDLTVTQQAAA
+1125 QNVSDLTDTQQAAA

-1163 ADAMVDTLSG
+1163 ADAIVDSLTG
-1173 MDGMGDKLSEVGTD
+1173 MDGMRDKLSEVGSD
-1187 LGQLSV
+1187 LGKLSIK
-1193 ALADA
+1193 LADA
-1198 GVSTEDLNAIGS
+1198 GVSTEDLNNIGS
-1210 DNLKQLADACGGNV
+1210 DNLKQLADACGGNI

-1257 GRVYTWNGTA
+1257 GNVYTWNGTA

-1307 ENGVQ
+1307 ENGVE
-1312 KAFDDRD
+1312 KAFDDREN
-1319 SWNFGDWLDKTATA
+1319 WNTGSWLDKAATA
-1333 TVNIVRNIADF
+1333 TVNIVRSITDF

-1350 AEGGIRPHAD
+1350 ASGGIRPHAD

-1401 ADIIGEEVAARIQAS
+1401 ADIIGDAVIDRLSKLSGGGGTTINQSFQTKVVRADSDLYTAAPIIYRDAMN
-1416 DGEVVAAIEGLRRDL
+1416 EARR
-1431 GGIISGSAPTVLV
+1431 VM
-1444 PDRTLARYLESLG
+1444 
-1457 FTRQ
+1457 

>member
-283 RKAELLGAEL
+283 RKAELLGTEL

-354 DNYRSLSVEVTRATG
+354 DNYRSLSVEITRASG

-417 TDDATGV
+417 TDEATGV

-460 AYRDMRKTVNGTET
+460 AYRDMRKTVNGTEG
-474 DFESLKQAAID
+474 DFQELRDAAID

-567 ASSETDIAN
+567 ASTETDIAN

-597 WSSTIASTGQNAE
+597 WSSTIASTGQNSE
-610 AAGTAISKTFSDIES
+610 AAGTAISKTFSDIEK
-625 AVSGGGSSLQAFAD
+625 AVAGGGSSLQAFAD

-681 SGLKITSVRQ
+681 AGLKITAVRQ

-728 QWGNA
+728 KWGNA

-839 ASGVGDATLAMADG
+839 ASGVGDATLAMADE

-900 VAVIGALVDKFKQAR
+900 VAVIGALVDKFKQAG

-964 DSVKDTFTEYYKSTA
+964 DSVRDTFTEYYKSTA

-1025 VNGVIADQSGTVQ
+1025 VNGVIADQSGTIQ
-1038 ENTQQIDDNAEAW
+1038 DNTEQIDQNAEAW

-1074 TYNLQMASEQLAQK
+1074 TYNLQMAKEQLSD
-1088 KQRLNELNAKGP
+1088 KQARLSELNEKGA
-1100 QNGGTWTEAE
+1100 NKTRE
-1110 HQEVMKLNDEIPELE
+1110 EVDETLRLNDEIPELE
-1125 QNVSDLTVTQQAAA
+1125 QNVSDLTATQQKAA

-1210 DNLKQLADACGGNV
+1210 DNLKQLADACGGNI
-1224 DAMVFYIQHYND
+1224 DSMVFFIQHSND

-1401 ADIIGEEVAARIQAS
+1401 ADIIGDAVIDRLSKLSGGGGTTINQSFQTKVVRADSDLYTAAPIIYRDAMN
-1416 DGEVVAAIEGLRRDL
+1416 EARR
-1431 GGIISGSAPTVLV
+1431 VM
-1444 PDRTLARYLESLG
+1444 
-1457 FTRQ
+1457 

>member
-22 ALRAAKQAASETQ
+22 ALRAAKQAASDTQ

-45 RFDGGNLGSAKTQL
+45 RFDGGNMGSAKTQL

-85 IHATGT
+85 MRAAGT

-108 ARQALDR
+108 AKQALDR

-127 SSINKAASSAEN
+127 ASINKAASSAEN
-139 FGRGF
+139 FGKGF
-144 DIRNEENIESTAEAL
+144 DIRAEENVEETAEAL
-159 RDLGIITDSEYQSL
+159 RDLGVITDEEYQRL
-173 IQLRGVWQQAFDENE
+173 IQLRGAWQQAFDENE

-206 TAEIGGLA
+206 TSEVSGLA
-214 RQMNEVKLPTGASE
+214 RQMNEVKLPTSASQ
-228 SFESTRAAVERIDN
+228 SFESTRAAVERIDS
-242 ASKVLADDLKAADEA
+242 ASKVLKDDLKAADEA
-257 MRLDPTSVEAAQ
+257 LRLDPSNVEAAQ

-283 RKAELLGAEL
+283 RKAELLGTEL

-354 DNYRSLSVEVTRATG
+354 DNYKSLSVEVTRATG
-369 EVEDLADRAKT
+369 EVEDLSDKARVAG
-380 AEQALSDA
+380 QALADA
-388 SDAKRFQELTAQIR
+388 ADAQRFQELTGQIR
-402 DAKQAADDYAGAMRK
+402 DAKQAAEDYAGAMRK
-417 TDDATGV
+417 TDEATGV

-451 LDSAADIDS
+451 LDSATDIDS
-460 AYRDMRKTVNGTET
+460 AYRDMRKTVNGTEG
-474 DFESLKQAAID
+474 DFQELKDAAID

-542 SNITRDTADN
+542 SNITEDTSSN
-552 MQGFSDSLVRLGNNG
+552 MEGFADSLVRLGNNG
-567 ASSETDIAN
+567 ASTETDIAN
-576 VAERIGSMGSIIGMS
+576 IAERISSMGSIIGMS

-610 AAGTAISKTFSDIES
+610 AAGTAMSKTFSAIET
-625 AVSGGGSSLQAFAD
+625 AVSSGGDSLQAFAD

-652 ENDPTSALMAWIRG
+652 QSDPSSALMAWIRG
-666 LNQVEENG
+666 LNQIEENG
-674 GSADATL
+674 GSADVTL
-681 SGLKITSVRQ
+681 SDLGITATRQ
-691 KQAIMG
+691 KQTIMG

-708 VSSLTDNLQMS
+708 VSSLTDNLEMS

-767 AMLPALQQFRD
+767 AMLPALQSFRD

-823 GLRKKVSAGRT
+823 GLRKKASAGKT
-834 VWSKL
+834 AWSKL
-839 ASGVGDATLAMADG
+839 ASGIGEATLAMADG

-867 TTKQKLAN
+867 STKQKLAN
-875 AASGLMTKGL
+875 AASGLMNKGL
-885 GLLKAGLAGLAIAGV
+885 SLLKVGLAGLAVAGV
-900 VAVIGALVDKFKQAR
+900 VAVIGGLVTKFKEAK
-915 EHEELLARAT
+915 EHEELLAKAT

-964 DSVKDTFTEYYKSTA
+964 ESVRDTFTEYYKSEA
-979 KLDQYVSV
+979 KLDQYVKV
-987 IDELANKSN
+987 IDELANKSG
-996 LTATEQWKLEQAVKG
+996 LTATEQWRLEEAVKG
-1011 YNDVTGEQYEVVDK
+1011 YNDVTGAQYEVVDK
-1025 VNGVIADQSGTVQ
+1025 VNGVIADQSGTIQ
-1038 ENTQQIDDNAEAW
+1038 ENTQQIDDSAEAW
-1051 KRKAEAEAM
+1051 KRKAQAEAM
-1060 SNLATKYIEQEAEA
+1060 SNLATKYIEEEAEA
-1074 TYNLQMASEQLAQK
+1074 TYNLQMAQEQLEQK
-1088 KQRLNELNAKGP
+1088 KTRLNELNEKGASK
-1100 QNGGTWTEAE
+1100 TKE
-1110 HQEVMKLNDEIPELE
+1110 EVEETVKLNKEVPELE
-1125 QNVSDLTVTQQAAA
+1125 QNVSDLTDTQQAAA
-1139 KAQDYWAAR
+1139 QASDYWKAR
-1148 AEVAASSISDSAKDV
+1148 AEVAASGISDAAKDV
-1163 ADAMVDTLSG
+1163 ADAIVDSLTG
-1173 MDGMGDKLSEVGTD
+1173 MDGMRDKLSEVGSD
-1187 LGQLSV
+1187 LGELSIK
-1193 ALADA
+1193 LADA
-1198 GVSTEDLNAIGS
+1198 GVSTEDLNSIGS
-1210 DNLKQLADACGGNV
+1210 DNLKQLADACGGNI
-1224 DAMVFYIQHYND
+1224 DSMVFFIQHYND

-1257 GRVYTWNGTA
+1257 GNVYTWNGTA
-1267 MVDKDGN
+1267 LVDKDGN
-1274 VAVEDT
+1274 VALEDT

-1307 ENGVQ
+1307 ENGVE
-1312 KAFDDRD
+1312 KAFDDREN
-1319 SWNFGDWLDKTATA
+1319 WNTGSWLDKAATA

-1350 AEGGIRPHAD
+1350 ARGGIRPHAD

-1366 ASGAIATRAVPLD
+1366 AGGAIATRAVPLD

-1401 ADIIGEEVAARIQAS
+1401 ADIISEEVAARIQAS

-1431 GGIISGSAPTVLV
+1431 GGIISDSAPTVLV

>member
-22 ALRAAKQAASETQ
+22 ALRAAKQAASDTQ

-45 RFDGGNLGSAKTQL
+45 RFDGGNMGSAKTQL

-85 IHATGT
+85 MRAAGT

-108 ARQALDR
+108 AKQALDR

-127 SSINKAASSAEN
+127 ASINKAASSAEN
-139 FGRGF
+139 FGKGF
-144 DIRNEENIESTAEAL
+144 DIRAEENVEETAEAL
-159 RDLGIITDSEYQSL
+159 RDLGVITDEEYQRL
-173 IQLRGVWQQAFDENE
+173 IQLRGAWQQAFDENE

-206 TAEIGGLA
+206 TSEVSGLA
-214 RQMNEVKLPTGASE
+214 RQMNEVKLPTSASQ
-228 SFESTRAAVERIDN
+228 SFESTRAAVERIDS
-242 ASKVLADDLKAADEA
+242 ASKVLKDDLKAADEA
-257 MRLDPTSVEAAQ
+257 LRLDPSNVEAAQ

-283 RKAELLGAEL
+283 RKAELLGTEL

-354 DNYRSLSVEVTRATG
+354 DNYKSLSVEVTRATG
-369 EVEDLADRAKT
+369 EVEDLSDKARVAG
-380 AEQALSDA
+380 QALADA
-388 SDAKRFQELTAQIR
+388 ADAQRFQELTGQIR
-402 DAKQAADDYAGAMRK
+402 DAKQAAEDYAGAMRK
-417 TDDATGV
+417 TDEATGV

-451 LDSAADIDS
+451 LDSATDIDS
-460 AYRDMRKTVNGTET
+460 AYRDMRKTVNGTEG
-474 DFESLKQAAID
+474 DFQELKDAAID

-542 SNITRDTADN
+542 SNITEDTSSN
-552 MQGFSDSLVRLGNNG
+552 MEGFADSLVRLGNNG
-567 ASSETDIAN
+567 ASTETDIAN
-576 VAERIGSMGSIIGMS
+576 IAERISSMGSIIGMS

-610 AAGTAISKTFSDIES
+610 AAGTAMSKTFSAIET
-625 AVSGGGSSLQAFAD
+625 AVSSGGDSLQAFAD

-652 ENDPTSALMAWIRG
+652 QSDPSSALMAWIRG
-666 LNQVEENG
+666 LNQIEENG
-674 GSADATL
+674 GSADVTL
-681 SGLKITSVRQ
+681 SDLGITATRQ
-691 KQAIMG
+691 KQTIMG

-708 VSSLTDNLQMS
+708 VSSLTDNLEMS

-767 AMLPALQQFRD
+767 AMLPALQSFRD
-778 LAQGAYDGFMKLS
+778 LAQDAYDGFMKLS
-791 DGEKQMVVYAGGI
+791 DGEKQMIVYAGGI

-823 GLRKKVSAGRT
+823 GLRKKASAGKT
-834 VWSKL
+834 AWSKL
-839 ASGVGDATLAMADG
+839 ASGIDKATLAMADG

-867 TTKQKLAN
+867 STKQKLAN
-875 AASGLMTKGL
+875 AASGLMNKGL
-885 GLLKAGLAGLAIAGV
+885 SLLKVGLAGLAVAGV
-900 VAVIGALVDKFKQAR
+900 VAVIGGLVTKFKEAK
-915 EHEELLARAT
+915 EHEELLAKAT

-964 DSVKDTFTEYYKSTA
+964 ESVKDTFTEYYKSEA
-979 KLDQYVSV
+979 KLDQYVKV
-987 IDELANKSN
+987 IDELANKSG
-996 LTATEQWKLEQAVKG
+996 LTATEQWRLEEAVKG
-1011 YNDVTGEQYEVVDK
+1011 YNDVTGAQYQIVDK
-1025 VNGVIADQSGTVQ
+1025 VNGVIADQSGVVQ
-1038 ENTQQIDDNAEAW
+1038 ENTAQIDDNAEAW
-1051 KRKAEAEAM
+1051 KRKAQAEAM
-1060 SNLATKYIEQEAEA
+1060 SNLAIKYIEEEAEA
-1074 TYNLQMASEQLAQK
+1074 TYNLQMAQEQLEQK
-1088 KQRLNELNAKGP
+1088 KARLNELNEKGASK
-1100 QNGGTWTEAE
+1100 TKE
-1110 HQEVMKLNDEIPELE
+1110 EVEETVKLNKEVPELE
-1125 QNVSDLTVTQQAAA
+1125 QNVSDLTETQQAAA
-1139 KAQDYWAAR
+1139 QASDYWAAR
-1148 AEVAASSISDSAKDV
+1148 SEIAASGISDAAKDV
-1163 ADAMVDTLSG
+1163 ADAMVDTLTG
-1173 MDGMGDKLSEVGTD
+1173 MDGMRDKLSEVGSD
-1187 LGQLSV
+1187 LGELSIK
-1193 ALADA
+1193 LADA

-1257 GRVYTWNGTA
+1257 GNVYTWNGTA

-1274 VAVEDT
+1274 VALEDT

-1307 ENGVQ
+1307 ENGVE
-1312 KAFDDRD
+1312 KAFDDREN
-1319 SWNFGDWLDKTATA
+1319 WNTGSWLDKAATA

-1350 AEGGIRPHAD
+1350 ARGGIRPHAD

-1366 ASGAIATRAVPLD
+1366 AGGAIATRAVPLD

-1401 ADIIGEEVAARIQAS
+1401 ADIIGDAVIDRLSKLSGGGGTTINQSFQTKVVRADSDLYTAAPIIYRDAMN
-1416 DGEVVAAIEGLRRDL
+1416 EARR
-1431 GGIISGSAPTVLV
+1431 VM
-1444 PDRTLARYLESLG
+1444 
-1457 FTRQ
+1457 

>member
-1 MAETYKG
+1 MSETYKG

-22 ALRAAKQAASETQ
+22 ALRAAKQAASDTQ

-45 RFDGGNLGSAKTQL
+45 RFDGGNMGSAKTQL

-85 IHATGT
+85 MRATGT

-108 ARQALDR
+108 AKQALDR

-120 AALEKVY
+120 ASLEKVY
-127 SSINKAASSAEN
+127 ASINKAASSAEN

-159 RDLGIITDSEYQSL
+159 RDLGIITDSEYQRL
-173 IQLRGVWQQAFDENE
+173 IQLRGAWQQAFDENE

-228 SFESTRAAVERIDN
+228 SFESTRAAVDRIDN

-257 MRLDPTSVEAAQ
+257 LRLDPSNVEAAQ

-283 RKAELLGAEL
+283 RKAELLGTEL
-293 SSLKDRG
+293 SALKDRG
-300 IDRVAESM
+300 VDRVAESM

-319 ANYAEVNSELSKA
+319 ENYAEVNSELSKA

-354 DNYRSLSVEVTRATG
+354 DNYRSLSVEITRASG

-438 TLTPAMTQLGQAA
+438 TLTPSMTQLGQAA
-451 LDSAADIDS
+451 LDSAKDIDS

-474 DFESLKQAAID
+474 DFEGLREAAID

-502 IGGELGISTDNLKE
+502 IGGEIGISTDNLKE

-542 SNITRDTADN
+542 SNITSDTADN

-567 ASSETDIAN
+567 ASTETDIAN

-610 AAGTAISKTFSDIES
+610 AAGTAMSKTFSDIET
-625 AVSGGGSSLQAFAD
+625 AVSSGGDSLQAFAD

-652 ENDPTSALMAWIRG
+652 QSDPSSALMAWIRG
-666 LNQVEENG
+666 LNQIEENG
-674 GSADATL
+674 GSADVTL
-681 SGLKITSVRQ
+681 SDLGITAVRQ

-839 ASGVGDATLAMADG
+839 ASGVGDATLAMADE

-900 VAVIGALVDKFKQAR
+900 VAVIGSLVDKFKKAR

-964 DSVKDTFTEYYKSTA
+964 DSVRDTFTEYYKSTA

-996 LTATEQWKLEQAVKG
+996 LTATEQWKLEQAVEG
-1011 YNDVTGEQYEVVDK
+1011 YNDVTGSQYEIVDK
-1025 VNGVIADQSGTVQ
+1025 VNGVIADQSGTIQ

-1060 SNLATKYIEQEAEA
+1060 SNLATKYIENEAEA
-1074 TYNLQMASEQLAQK
+1074 TYNLQMAQEQLEQK
-1088 KQRLNELNAKGP
+1088 KTRLNELNEKGASK
-1100 QNGGTWTEAE
+1100 TKE
-1110 HQEVMKLNDEIPELE
+1110 EVEETVKLNKEVPELE
-1125 QNVSDLTVTQQAAA
+1125 QNVSDLTDTQQAAA
-1139 KAQDYWAAR
+1139 KAEDYWAAR

-1163 ADAMVDTLSG
+1163 ADAMVDTLTG
-1173 MDGMGDKLSEVGTD
+1173 MDGMRDKLSEVGSD
-1187 LGQLSV
+1187 LGELSIK
-1193 ALADA
+1193 LADA
-1198 GVSTEDLNAIGS
+1198 GVSTEDLNNIGS
-1210 DNLKQLADACGGNV
+1210 DNLKQLADACGGNI
-1224 DAMVFYIQHYND
+1224 DSMVFFIQHYND
-1236 TPIQDKDGNINVD
+1236 TPIQDKDGNINVQD
-1249 QAQLIDAQ
+1249 ASLIDAQ
-1257 GRVYTWNGTA
+1257 GNVYTWNGTA
-1267 MVDKDGN
+1267 LVDKDGN
-1274 VAVEDT
+1274 VALEDT

-1350 AEGGIRPHAD
+1350 ASGGIRPHAD

-1366 ASGAIATRAVPLD
+1366 AGGAIATRAVPLD

-1401 ADIIGEEVAARIQAS
+1401 ADIIGDAVIDRLSKLSGGGGTTINQSFQTKVVRADSDLYTAAPIIYRDAMN
-1416 DGEVVAAIEGLRRDL
+1416 EARR
-1431 GGIISGSAPTVLV
+1431 VM
-1444 PDRTLARYLESLG
+1444 
-1457 FTRQ
+1457 

>member
-1 MAETYKG
+1 MSETYKG

-22 ALRAAKQAASETQ
+22 ALRAAKQAASDTQ

-45 RFDGGNLGSAKTQL
+45 RFDGGNMGSAKTQL

-85 IHATGT
+85 MRATGT

-108 ARQALDR
+108 AKQALDR

-120 AALEKVY
+120 ASLEKVY
-127 SSINKAASSAEN
+127 ASINKAASSAEN
-139 FGRGF
+139 FGKGF

-159 RDLGIITDSEYQSL
+159 RDLGIITDSEYQRL
-173 IQLRGVWQQAFDENE
+173 IQLRGAWQQAFDENE

-214 RQMNEVKLPTGASE
+214 RKMNEVKLTTGASE

-283 RKAELLGAEL
+283 RKAELLGTEL

-354 DNYRSLSVEVTRATG
+354 DNYRSLSVEVTRASG

-451 LDSAADIDS
+451 LDSAKDIDS
-460 AYRDMRKTVNGTET
+460 AYRDMRKTVNGTEG
-474 DFESLKQAAID
+474 DFQELKDAAID

-502 IGGELGISTDNLKE
+502 IGGEIGISTDNLKE

-542 SNITRDTADN
+542 SNITSDTADN

-567 ASSETDIAN
+567 ASTETDIAN

-610 AAGTAISKTFSDIES
+610 AAGTAMSKTFSDIET
-625 AVSGGGSSLQAFAD
+625 AVSSGGDSLQAFAD

-652 ENDPTSALMAWIRG
+652 QSDPSSALMAWIRG
-666 LNQVEENG
+666 LNQIEENG
-674 GSADATL
+674 GSADVTL
-681 SGLKITSVRQ
+681 SDLGITAVRQ

-767 AMLPALQQFRD
+767 AMLPALQSFRD

-839 ASGVGDATLAMADG
+839 ASGVGDATLAMADE

-900 VAVIGALVDKFKQAR
+900 VAVIGSLVEKFKKAR

-964 DSVKDTFTEYYKSTA
+964 DSVRDTFTEYYKSTA

-996 LTATEQWKLEQAVKG
+996 LTATEQWRLEQAVEG
-1011 YNDVTGEQYEVVDK
+1011 YNDVTGDAIEVV
-1025 VNGVIADQSGTVQ
+1025 ADMNDTIEDGTSRLSK
-1038 ENTQQIDDNAEAW
+1038 NTDEIDGNAEAW
-1051 KRKAEAEAM
+1051 KRKAKAEA
-1060 SNLATKYIEQEAEA
+1060 SANLATKYLEAEAEA
-1074 TYNLQMASEQLAQK
+1074 TYNLKVAQEKLSDKKARLSELNEKVANK
-1088 KQRLNELNAKGP
+1088 TREEVDETIRLNE
-1100 QNGGTWTEAE
+1100 
-1110 HQEVMKLNDEIPELE
+1110 EIPELE
-1125 QNVSDLTVTQQAAA
+1125 QSVSDLADTQRAAA
-1139 KAQDYWAAR
+1139 DDADYWAAQG
-1148 AEVAASSISDSAKDV
+1148 EIDAADLS
-1163 ADAMVDTLSG
+1163 DAMNECAHEVSLSLASMSSATRQSVKDQG
-1173 MDGMGDKLSEVGTD
+1173 WSLSD
-1187 LGQLSV
+1187 LSV
-1193 ALADA
+1193 AFARAGIKASDLANI
-1198 GVSTEDLNAIGS
+1198 TEDEFRQMVQS
-1210 DNLKQLADACGGNV
+1210 SGGNIETLIGKIRDYNATHLNDKGASVSV
-1224 DAMVFYIQHYND
+1224 DTSSLDRGLQKVQ
-1236 TPIQDKDGNINVD
+1236 
-1249 QAQLIDAQ
+1249 
-1257 GRVYTWNGTA
+1257 TWNSSSLRDLVGFADMT
-1267 MVDKDGN
+1267 VR
-1274 VAVEDT
+1274 
-1280 ELTDAQGNLWTWNG
+1280 
-1294 TALQSKDGAITIS
+1294 
-1307 ENGVQ
+1307 Q
-1312 KAFDDRD
+1312 KYTSMHVYRA
-1319 SWNFGDWLDKTATA
+1319 A
-1333 TVNIVRNIADF
+1333 
-1344 FGGNGN
+1344 
-1350 AEGGIRPHAD
+1350 GGIRPHAD
-1360 GGVRLH
+1360 GGVRMH
-1366 ASGAIATRAVPLD
+1366 AGGAIATRAVPLD

-1401 ADIIGEEVAARIQAS
+1401 ADIISESVVDRLSAS
-1416 DGEVVAAIEGLRRDL
+1416 GSQDVVRAINGLRDVL
-1431 GGIISGSAPTVLV
+1431 GDIISESAPTVMV
-1444 PDRTLARYLESLG
+1444 PDRTLARYIQSLG
-1457 FTRQ
+1457 FSR

>member
-1 MAETYKG
+1 MTETYKG

-22 ALRAAKQAASETQ
+22 ALRAAKQAASDTQ

-45 RFDGGNLGSAKTQL
+45 RFDGGNMGSAKTQL

-85 IHATGT
+85 MRATGT

-108 ARQALDR
+108 AKQALDR

-127 SSINKAASSAEN
+127 ASINKAASSADN

-159 RDLGIITDSEYQSL
+159 RDLGIITDSEYQRL
-173 IQLRGVWQQAFDENE
+173 IQLRGAWQQAFDENE

-242 ASKVLADDLKAADEA
+242 ASKVLKDDLKAADEA
-257 MRLDPTSVEAAQ
+257 LRLDPSNVEAAQ

-283 RKAELLGAEL
+283 RKAELLGTEL

-354 DNYRSLSVEVTRATG
+354 DNYKSLSVEVTRATG
-369 EVEDLADRAKT
+369 EVEDLSDKARVAG
-380 AEQALSDA
+380 QALADA
-388 SDAKRFQELTAQIR
+388 ADAQRFQELTGQIR
-402 DAKQAADDYAGAMRK
+402 DAKQAAEDYAGAMRK
-417 TDDATGV
+417 TDEATGV

-451 LDSAADIDS
+451 LDSAKDIDS
-460 AYRDMRKTVNGTET
+460 AYRDMRKTVNGTEG
-474 DFESLKQAAID
+474 DFQELKDAAID

-502 IGGELGISTDNLKE
+502 IGGEIGISTDNLKE

-542 SNITRDTADN
+542 SNITSDTADN

-567 ASSETDIAN
+567 ASTETDIAN

-610 AAGTAISKTFSDIES
+610 AAGTAMSKTFSDIET
-625 AVSGGGSSLQAFAD
+625 AVSSGGDSLQDFAD

-652 ENDPTSALMAWIRG
+652 QSDPSSALMAWIRG
-666 LNQVEENG
+666 LNQIEENG
-674 GSADATL
+674 GSADVTL
-681 SGLKITSVRQ
+681 SDLGITAVRQ

-733 GDAANEANKKAE
+733 GDAANEADKKAE

-839 ASGVGDATLAMADG
+839 ASGVGDATLAMADE

-900 VAVIGALVDKFKQAR
+900 VAVIGSLVDKFKKAR

-964 DSVKDTFTEYYKSTA
+964 DSVRDTFTEYYKSTA

-996 LTATEQWKLEQAVKG
+996 LTATEQWKLEQAVEG
-1011 YNDVTGEQYEVVDK
+1011 YNDVTGSQYEIVDK
-1025 VNGVIADQSGTVQ
+1025 VNGVIADQSGTIQ

-1060 SNLATKYIEQEAEA
+1060 SNLATKYIENEAEA
-1074 TYNLQMASEQLAQK
+1074 TYNLQMAQEQLEQK
-1088 KQRLNELNAKGP
+1088 KTRLNELNEKGASK
-1100 QNGGTWTEAE
+1100 TKE
-1110 HQEVMKLNDEIPELE
+1110 EVEETVKLNDEIPELE
-1125 QNVSDLTVTQQAAA
+1125 QNVSDLTATQQAAA
-1139 KAQDYWAAR
+1139 KAEDYWAAR

-1163 ADAMVDTLSG
+1163 ADAIVDTLTG
-1173 MDGMGDKLSEVGTD
+1173 MDGMRDKLSEVGSD
-1187 LGQLSV
+1187 LGELSIK
-1193 ALADA
+1193 LADA
-1198 GVSTEDLNAIGS
+1198 GVSTEDLNRIGS
-1210 DNLKQLADACGGNV
+1210 DNLKQLADACGGNI
-1224 DAMVFYIQHYND
+1224 DSMVFFIQHYND

-1257 GRVYTWNGTA
+1257 GNVYTWNGTA
-1267 MVDKDGN
+1267 LVDKDGN
-1274 VAVEDT
+1274 VALEDT

-1294 TALQSKDGAITIS
+1294 TELQSKDGAITIS

-1350 AEGGIRPHAD
+1350 ARGGIRPHAD

-1366 ASGAIATRAVPLD
+1366 AGGAIATRAVPLD

-1401 ADIIGEEVAARIQAS
+1401 ADIIGDSVIDRLSKLSGGGGTTINQSFQTKVVRADSDLYTAAPIIYRDAMN
-1416 DGEVVAAIEGLRRDL
+1416 EARR
-1431 GGIISGSAPTVLV
+1431 VM
-1444 PDRTLARYLESLG
+1444 
-1457 FTRQ
+1457 

>member
-22 ALRAAKQAASETQ
+22 ALRAAKQAASDTQ

-45 RFDGGNLGSAKTQL
+45 RFDGGNMGSAKTQL

-85 IHATGT
+85 MRATGT

-108 ARQALDR
+108 AKQALDR

-120 AALEKVY
+120 ASLEKVY
-127 SSINKAASSAEN
+127 ASINKAASSAEN
-139 FGRGF
+139 FGKGF
-144 DIRNEENIESTAEAL
+144 DIRAEENVEETAEAL
-159 RDLGIITDSEYQSL
+159 RDLGVITDEEYQRL
-173 IQLRGVWQQAFDENE
+173 IQLRGAWQQAFDENE
-188 AAKQVAEF
+188 ATKQVAEF
-196 ERLDVSTQTL
+196 ERLDVTTQTL
-206 TAEIGGLA
+206 TAEVSGLA
-214 RQMNEVKLPTGASE
+214 RQMNEVKLPTSASQ

-242 ASKVLADDLKAADEA
+242 ASKVLKDDLKAADEA
-257 MRLDPTSVEAAQ
+257 LRLDPTSVEAAQ

-283 RKAELLGAEL
+283 RKAELLGTEL

-354 DNYRSLSVEVTRATG
+354 DNYRSLSVEITRASG

-438 TLTPAMTQLGQAA
+438 TLTPAMTQLGQAT

-502 IGGELGISTDNLKE
+502 IGGELGIATSDLKE
-516 FSEVVS
+516 FYEVVS

-532 EDAAAVLGHL
+532 EDAASVLGHL
-542 SNITRDTADN
+542 SNITTDTSSN
-552 MQGFSDSLVRLGNNG
+552 MQGFADSLVRLGNNG
-567 ASSETDIAN
+567 ASTETDIAN
-576 VAERIGSMGSIIGMS
+576 IAERIGSMASIVGMS

-597 WSSTIASTGQNAE
+597 WSSTIASTGQGAE
-610 AAGTAISKTFSDIES
+610 AAGTAISNTISDIET
-625 AVSGGGSSLQAFAD
+625 AVSAGGDSLQGFAD
-639 VAQMSADDFASAW
+639 IAQMSAEDFAATW
-652 ENDPTSALMAWIRG
+652 ESDPTAALEAFIRG
-666 LNQVEENG
+666 LNGIEEAG
-674 GSADATL
+674 GSADAAL
-681 SGLKITSVRQ
+681 EGVDIKASRQ

-708 VSSLTDNLQMS
+708 VSSLNDNLQMS
-719 RDAWDGVSD
+719 NDAWDGVSD

-745 GLSGTLSQL
+745 GLSGTISQL

-839 ASGVGDATLAMADG
+839 ASGIGEATLAMADG

-867 TTKQKLAN
+867 STKQKLAN
-875 AASGLMTKGL
+875 AASGLMNKGL
-885 GLLKAGLAGLAIAGV
+885 SLLKVGLAGLAVAGV
-900 VAVIGALVDKFKQAR
+900 VAVIGGLVTKFKEAK
-915 EHEELLARAT
+915 EHEELLAKAT

-964 DSVKDTFTEYYKSTA
+964 ESVKDTFTEYYKSEA
-979 KLDQYVSV
+979 KLDQYVKV
-987 IDELANKSN
+987 IDELANKSG
-996 LTATEQWKLEQAVKG
+996 LTATEQWRLEEAVKG
-1011 YNDVTGEQYEVVDK
+1011 YNDVTGAQYEIVDK
-1025 VNGVIADQSGTVQ
+1025 VNGVIADQSGVVQ
-1038 ENTQQIDDNAEAW
+1038 ENTAQIDDNAEAW
-1051 KRKAEAEAM
+1051 KRKAQAEAM
-1060 SNLATKYIEQEAEA
+1060 SNLATKYIEEEAEA
-1074 TYNLQMASEQLAQK
+1074 TYNLQMAKEQLAE
-1088 KQRLNELNAKGP
+1088 KQDRLNELNEKGP

-1110 HQEVMKLNDEIPELE
+1110 HQEVMKLNEEIPGLE
-1125 QNVSDLTVTQQAAA
+1125 KNVSDLGKAQESAAE
-1139 KAQDYWAAR
+1139 KQDYWAAR

-1173 MDGMGDKLSEVGTD
+1173 MDGMRDKLSEVGSD
-1187 LGQLSV
+1187 LGELSIK
-1193 ALADA
+1193 LADA
-1198 GVSTEDLNAIGS
+1198 GVSTEDLNEIGS
-1210 DNLKQLADACGGNV
+1210 DNLKQLADACGGNI
-1224 DAMVFYIQHYND
+1224 DSMVFFIQHYND
-1236 TPIQDKDGNINVD
+1236 TPIQDKDGNINID

-1257 GRVYTWNGTA
+1257 GNVYTWNGTA
-1267 MVDKDGN
+1267 LVDKDGN
-1274 VAVEDT
+1274 VALEDT

-1294 TALQSKDGAITIS
+1294 TALQSKDGAITIN
-1307 ENGVQ
+1307 ENGVE
-1312 KAFDDRD
+1312 KAFDDREN
-1319 SWNFGDWLDKTATA
+1319 WNTGSWLDKAATA
-1333 TVNIVRNIADF
+1333 TVNIVRSITDF

-1350 AEGGIRPHAD
+1350 ARGGIRPHAD

-1366 ASGAIATRAVPLD
+1366 AGGAIATRAVPLD

-1401 ADIIGEEVAARIQAS
+1401 ADIIGDAVIDRLSKLSGGGGTTINQSFQTKVVRADSDLYTAAPIIYRDAMN
-1416 DGEVVAAIEGLRRDL
+1416 EARR
-1431 GGIISGSAPTVLV
+1431 VM
-1444 PDRTLARYLESLG
+1444 
-1457 FTRQ
+1457 

>member
-22 ALRAAKQAASETQ
+22 ALRAAKQAASDTQ

-45 RFDGGNLGSAKTQL
+45 RFDGGNMGSAKTQL

-85 IHATGT
+85 MRAAGT

-108 ARQALDR
+108 AKQALDR

-127 SSINKAASSAEN
+127 ASINKAASSAEN
-139 FGRGF
+139 FGKGF
-144 DIRNEENIESTAEAL
+144 DIRAEENVEETAEAL
-159 RDLGIITDSEYQSL
+159 RDLGVITDEEYQRL
-173 IQLRGVWQQAFDENE
+173 IQLRGAWQQAFDENE

-206 TAEIGGLA
+206 TSEVSGLA
-214 RQMNEVKLPTGASE
+214 RQMNEVKLPTSASQ
-228 SFESTRAAVERIDN
+228 SFESTRAAVERIDS
-242 ASKVLADDLKAADEA
+242 ASKVLKDDLKAADEA
-257 MRLDPTSVEAAQ
+257 LRLDPSNVEAAQ

-283 RKAELLGAEL
+283 RKAELLGTEL

-308 ENVNVSVEQAK
+308 ENVNVSVGQAK

-354 DNYRSLSVEVTRATG
+354 DNYKSLSVEVTRATG
-369 EVEDLADRAKT
+369 EVEDLSDKARVAG
-380 AEQALSDA
+380 QALADA
-388 SDAKRFQELTAQIR
+388 ADAQRFQELTGQIR
-402 DAKQAADDYAGAMRK
+402 DAKQAAEDYAGAMRK
-417 TDDATGV
+417 TDEATGV

-451 LDSAADIDS
+451 LDSATDIDS
-460 AYRDMRKTVNGTET
+460 AYRDMRKTVNGTEG
-474 DFESLKQAAID
+474 DFQELKDAAID

-542 SNITRDTADN
+542 SNITEDTSSN
-552 MQGFSDSLVRLGNNG
+552 MEGFADSLVRLGNNG
-567 ASSETDIAN
+567 ASTETDIAN
-576 VAERIGSMGSIIGMS
+576 IAERISSMGSIIGMS

-610 AAGTAISKTFSDIES
+610 AAGTAMSKTFSAIET
-625 AVSGGGSSLQAFAD
+625 AVSSGGDSLQAFAD

-652 ENDPTSALMAWIRG
+652 QSDPSSALMAWIRG
-666 LNQVEENG
+666 LNQIEENG
-674 GSADATL
+674 GSADVTL
-681 SGLKITSVRQ
+681 SDLGITATRQ
-691 KQAIMG
+691 KQTIMG

-708 VSSLTDNLQMS
+708 VSSLTDNLEMS

-767 AMLPALQQFRD
+767 AMLPALQSFRD
-778 LAQGAYDGFMKLS
+778 LAQDAYDGFMKLS
-791 DGEKQMVVYAGGI
+791 DGEKQMIVYAGGI

-823 GLRKKVSAGRT
+823 GLKKKVSAGQT
-834 VWSKL
+834 AWSKL
-839 ASGVGDATLAMADG
+839 ASGVSNATLAMADD

-885 GLLKAGLAGLAIAGV
+885 SLLKVGLAGLAVAGV
-900 VAVIGALVDKFKQAR
+900 VAVIGGLVTKFKEAK
-915 EHEELLARAT
+915 EHEELLAKAT

-964 DSVKDTFTEYYKSTA
+964 ESVKDTFTEYYKSEA
-979 KLDQYVSV
+979 KLDQYVKV
-987 IDELANKSN
+987 IDELANKSG
-996 LTATEQWKLEQAVKG
+996 LTATEQWRLEEAVKG
-1011 YNDVTGEQYEVVDK
+1011 YNDVTGAQYEVVDK
-1025 VNGVIADQSGTVQ
+1025 VNGVIADQSGVVQ
-1038 ENTQQIDDNAEAW
+1038 ENTAQIDDNAEAW
-1051 KRKAEAEAM
+1051 KRKAQAEAM
-1060 SNLATKYIEQEAEA
+1060 SNLATKYIEEEAEA
-1074 TYNLQMASEQLAQK
+1074 TYNLQMAQEQLEQK
-1088 KQRLNELNAKGP
+1088 KTRLNELNEKGASK
-1100 QNGGTWTEAE
+1100 TKE
-1110 HQEVMKLNDEIPELE
+1110 EVEETVKLNKEVPELE
-1125 QNVSDLTVTQQAAA
+1125 QNVSDLTDTQQAAA
-1139 KAQDYWAAR
+1139 QASDYWKAR
-1148 AEVAASSISDSAKDV
+1148 AEVAASGISDAAKDV
-1163 ADAMVDTLSG
+1163 ADAIVDSLTG
-1173 MDGMGDKLSEVGTD
+1173 MDGMRDKLSEVGSD
-1187 LGQLSV
+1187 LGELSIK
-1193 ALADA
+1193 LADA
-1198 GVSTEDLNAIGS
+1198 GVSTEDLNNIGS
-1210 DNLKQLADACGGNV
+1210 DNLKQLADACGGNI
-1224 DAMVFYIQHYND
+1224 DSMVFFIQHYND

-1257 GRVYTWNGTA
+1257 GNVYTWNGTA

-1307 ENGVQ
+1307 ENGVE
-1312 KAFDDRD
+1312 KAFDDREN
-1319 SWNFGDWLDKTATA
+1319 WNTGSWLDKAATA
-1333 TVNIVRNIADF
+1333 TVNIVRSITDF

-1350 AEGGIRPHAD
+1350 ASGGIRPHAD

-1401 ADIIGEEVAARIQAS
+1401 ADIIGDAVIDRLSKLSGGGGTTINQSFQTKVVRADSDLYTAAPIIYRDAMN
-1416 DGEVVAAIEGLRRDL
+1416 EARR
-1431 GGIISGSAPTVLV
+1431 VM
-1444 PDRTLARYLESLG
+1444 
-1457 FTRQ
+1457 

>member
-1 MAETYKG
+1 MTETYKG

-22 ALRAAKQAASETQ
+22 ALRAAKQAASDTQ

-45 RFDGGNLGSAKTQL
+45 RFDGGNMGSAKTQL

-85 IHATGT
+85 MRAAGT

-108 ARQALDR
+108 AKQALDR

-127 SSINKAASSAEN
+127 ASINKAASSAEN
-139 FGRGF
+139 FGKGF
-144 DIRNEENIESTAEAL
+144 DIRAEENVEETAEAL
-159 RDLGIITDSEYQSL
+159 RDLGVVTDEEYQRL
-173 IQLRGVWQQAFDENE
+173 IQLRGAWQQAFDENE

-206 TAEIGGLA
+206 TSEVSGLA
-214 RQMNEVKLPTGASE
+214 RQMNEVKLPTSASQ
-228 SFESTRAAVERIDN
+228 SFESTRAAVERIDS
-242 ASKVLADDLKAADEA
+242 ASKVLKDDLKAADEA
-257 MRLDPTSVEAAQ
+257 LRLDPSNVEAAQ

-283 RKAELLGAEL
+283 RKAELLGTEL

-354 DNYRSLSVEVTRATG
+354 DNYKSLSVEVTRATG
-369 EVEDLADRAKT
+369 EVEDLSDKARVAG
-380 AEQALSDA
+380 QALADA
-388 SDAKRFQELTAQIR
+388 ADAQRFQELTGQIR
-402 DAKQAADDYAGAMRK
+402 DAKQAAEDYAGAMRK
-417 TDDATGV
+417 TDEATGV

-438 TLTPAMTQLGQAA
+438 TLTPAMTQLGQEA
-451 LDSAADIDS
+451 LDSATDIDS
-460 AYRDMRKTVNGTET
+460 AYRDMRKTVNGTEG
-474 DFESLKQAAID
+474 DFQELKDAAID

-542 SNITRDTADN
+542 SNITEDTSSN
-552 MQGFSDSLVRLGNNG
+552 MEGFADSLVRLGNNG
-567 ASSETDIAN
+567 ASTETDIAN
-576 VAERIGSMGSIIGMS
+576 IAERISSMGSIIGMS

-610 AAGTAISKTFSDIES
+610 AAGTAMSKTFSAIET
-625 AVSGGGSSLQAFAD
+625 AVSSGGDSLQAFAD

-652 ENDPTSALMAWIRG
+652 QSDPSSALMAWIRG
-666 LNQVEENG
+666 LNQIEENG
-674 GSADATL
+674 GSADVTL
-681 SGLKITSVRQ
+681 SDLGITATRQ
-691 KQAIMG
+691 KQTIMG

-708 VSSLTDNLQMS
+708 VSSLTDNLEMS

-767 AMLPALQQFRD
+767 AMLPALQSFRD
-778 LAQGAYDGFMKLS
+778 LAQDAYDGFMKLS
-791 DGEKQMVVYAGGI
+791 DGEKQMIVYAGGI

-823 GLRKKVSAGRT
+823 GLRKKASAGKT
-834 VWSKL
+834 AWSKL
-839 ASGVGDATLAMADG
+839 ASGIDKATLAMADG

-867 TTKQKLAN
+867 STKQKLAN
-875 AASGLMTKGL
+875 AASGLMNKGL
-885 GLLKAGLAGLAIAGV
+885 SLLKVGLAGLAVAGV
-900 VAVIGALVDKFKQAR
+900 VAVIGGLVTKFKEAK
-915 EHEELLARAT
+915 EHEELLAKAT

-964 DSVKDTFTEYYKSTA
+964 ESVKDTFTEYYKSEA
-979 KLDQYVSV
+979 KLDQYVKV
-987 IDELANKSN
+987 IDELANKSG
-996 LTATEQWKLEQAVKG
+996 LTATEQWRLEEAVKG
-1011 YNDVTGEQYEVVDK
+1011 YNDVTGAQYEVVDK
-1025 VNGVIADQSGTVQ
+1025 VNGVIADQSGVVQ
-1038 ENTQQIDDNAEAW
+1038 ENTTQIDNNAEAW
-1051 KRKAEAEAM
+1051 KRKAQAEAM
-1060 SNLATKYIEQEAEA
+1060 SNLATKYIEEEAEA
-1074 TYNLQMASEQLAQK
+1074 TYNLQMAQEQLEQK
-1088 KQRLNELNAKGP
+1088 KTRLNELNEKGASK
-1100 QNGGTWTEAE
+1100 TKE
-1110 HQEVMKLNDEIPELE
+1110 EVEETVKLNKEVPELE
-1125 QNVSDLTVTQQAAA
+1125 QNVSDLTDTQQAAA
-1139 KAQDYWAAR
+1139 QASDYWKAR
-1148 AEVAASSISDSAKDV
+1148 AEVAASGISDAAKDV
-1163 ADAMVDTLSG
+1163 ADAIVDSLTG
-1173 MDGMGDKLSEVGTD
+1173 MDGMRDKLSEVGSD
-1187 LGQLSV
+1187 LGELSIK
-1193 ALADA
+1193 LADA
-1198 GVSTEDLNAIGS
+1198 GVSTEDLNNIGS
-1210 DNLKQLADACGGNV
+1210 DNLKQLADACGGNI
-1224 DAMVFYIQHYND
+1224 DSMVFFIQHYND

-1257 GRVYTWNGTA
+1257 GNVYTWNGTA

-1307 ENGVQ
+1307 ENGVE
-1312 KAFDDRD
+1312 KAFDDREN
-1319 SWNFGDWLDKTATA
+1319 WNTGSWLDKAATA
-1333 TVNIVRNIADF
+1333 TVNIVRSITDF

-1350 AEGGIRPHAD
+1350 ASGGIRPHAD

-1401 ADIIGEEVAARIQAS
+1401 ADIIGDAVIDRLSKLSGGGGTTINQSFQTKVVRADSDLYTAAPIIYRDAMN
-1416 DGEVVAAIEGLRRDL
+1416 EARR
-1431 GGIISGSAPTVLV
+1431 VM
-1444 PDRTLARYLESLG
+1444 
-1457 FTRQ
+1457 

>member
-1 MAETYKG
+1 MTDAYKG
-8 LTIRFGGDTSKLTA
+8 LTIRIGGDTSKLTS

-85 IHATGT
+85 MHATGT

-120 AALEKVY
+120 AAIEKVY

-173 IQLRGVWQQAFDENE
+173 IQLRGAWQQAFDENE

-257 MRLDPTSVEAAQ
+257 MRLDPTSVESAQ

-283 RKAELLGAEL
+283 RKAELLGTEL

-354 DNYRSLSVEVTRATG
+354 DNYRSLSVEITRASG
-369 EVEDLADRAKT
+369 EVEDLADRSKT

-417 TDDATGV
+417 TDEETGV

-451 LDSAADIDS
+451 LDSAKDIDS
-460 AYRDMRKTVNGTET
+460 AYRDMRKTVNGTES
-474 DFESLKQAAID
+474 DFEGLREAAID

-502 IGGELGISTDNLKE
+502 IGGEIGISTDNLKE

-542 SNITRDTADN
+542 SNITKDTSSN
-552 MQGFSDSLVRLGNNG
+552 MQGFADSLVRLGNNG
-567 ASSETDIAN
+567 ASTETDIAN

-625 AVSGGGSSLQAFAD
+625 AVAGGGSSLQAFAD

-674 GSADATL
+674 GSAEATL
-681 SGLKITSVRQ
+681 EGLKITSVRQ

-839 ASGVGDATLAMADG
+839 ASGVGDATLAMADE

-900 VAVIGALVDKFKQAR
+900 VAVIGSLVDKFKKAR

-964 DSVKDTFTEYYKSTA
+964 DSVRDTFTEYYKSTA
-979 KLDQYVSV
+979 KLEQYVSV

-996 LTATEQWKLEQAVKG
+996 LTATEQWKLEQAVNG
-1011 YNDVTGEQYEVVDK
+1011 YNDVTGDAIEVV
-1025 VNGVIADQSGTVQ
+1025 ADMNDTIEDGTSRLSK
-1038 ENTQQIDDNAEAW
+1038 NTDEIDGNAEAW
-1051 KRKAEAEAM
+1051 KRKAKAEA
-1060 SNLATKYIEQEAEA
+1060 SANLATKYLEAEA
-1074 TYNLQMASEQLAQK
+1074 EAAYNLKVAQEKLADAKERYEELRQK
-1088 KQRLNELNAKGP
+1088 GIDRTPDEAKEMFDLW
-1100 QNGGTWTEAE
+1100 GTI
-1110 HQEVMKLNDEIPELE
+1110 NDLE
-1125 QNVSDLTVTQQAAA
+1125 QQVSDLGDTQRAASDDA
-1139 KAQDYWAAR
+1139 DYWAAQG
-1148 AEVAASSISDSAKDV
+1148 EIDAADLS
-1163 ADAMVDTLSG
+1163 DAMNECAHEVSLSLASMSSDTRQSVKDQGWSLS
-1173 MDGMGDKLSEVGTD
+1173 D
-1187 LGQLSV
+1187 LSV
-1193 ALADA
+1193 AFARAGIKASDLANI
-1198 GVSTEDLNAIGS
+1198 TEDEFRQMVQS
-1210 DNLKQLADACGGNV
+1210 SGGNIETLIGKIREYNATHLNDKGASVSV
-1224 DAMVFYIQHYND
+1224 DTSSLDRGLQKVQ
-1236 TPIQDKDGNINVD
+1236 
-1249 QAQLIDAQ
+1249 
-1257 GRVYTWNGTA
+1257 TWNSSSLRDLVGFADMT
-1267 MVDKDGN
+1267 VR
-1274 VAVEDT
+1274 
-1280 ELTDAQGNLWTWNG
+1280 
-1294 TALQSKDGAITIS
+1294 
-1307 ENGVQ
+1307 Q
-1312 KAFDDRD
+1312 KYTSMHVYRA
-1319 SWNFGDWLDKTATA
+1319 A
-1333 TVNIVRNIADF
+1333 
-1344 FGGNGN
+1344 
-1350 AEGGIRPHAD
+1350 GGIRPHAD
-1360 GGVRLH
+1360 GGVRMH
-1366 ASGAIATRAVPLD
+1366 AGGAIATRAVPLD

-1401 ADIIGEEVAARIQAS
+1401 ADIISESVVDRLSAS
-1416 DGEVVAAIEGLRRDL
+1416 GSQDVVRAINGLRDVL
-1431 GGIISGSAPTVLV
+1431 GDIISESAPTVMV
-1444 PDRTLARYLESLG
+1444 PDRTLARYIQSLG
-1457 FTRQ
+1457 FSR

>member
-22 ALRAAKQAASETQ
+22 ALRAAKQAASDTQ

-45 RFDGGNLGSAKTQL
+45 RFDGGNMGSAKTQL

-85 IHATGT
+85 MRAAGT

-108 ARQALDR
+108 AKQALDR

-127 SSINKAASSAEN
+127 ASINKAASSADN
-139 FGRGF
+139 FGKGF
-144 DIRNEENIESTAEAL
+144 DIRAEENVEETAEAL
-159 RDLGIITDSEYQSL
+159 RDLGVITDEEYQRL
-173 IQLRGVWQQAFDENE
+173 IQLRGAWQQAFDENE

-206 TAEIGGLA
+206 TSEVSGLA
-214 RQMNEVKLPTGASE
+214 RQMNEVKLPTSASQ
-228 SFESTRAAVERIDN
+228 SFESTRAAVERIDSS
-242 ASKVLADDLKAADEA
+242 SKVLKDDLKAADEA
-257 MRLDPTSVEAAQ
+257 LRLDPSNVEAAQ

-283 RKAELLGAEL
+283 RKAELLGTEL

-354 DNYRSLSVEVTRATG
+354 DNYKSLSVEVTRATG
-369 EVEDLADRAKT
+369 EVEDLSDKARVAR
-380 AEQALSDA
+380 QALADA
-388 SDAKRFQELTAQIR
+388 ADAQRFQELTGQIR
-402 DAKQAADDYAGAMRK
+402 DAKQAAEDYAGAMRK
-417 TDDATGV
+417 TDEATGV

-451 LDSAADIDS
+451 LDSATDIDS
-460 AYRDMRKTVNGTET
+460 AYRDMRKTVNGTEG
-474 DFESLKQAAID
+474 DFQELKDAAID

-542 SNITRDTADN
+542 SNITEDTSSN
-552 MQGFSDSLVRLGNNG
+552 MEGFADSLVRLGNNG
-567 ASSETDIAN
+567 ASTETDIAN
-576 VAERIGSMGSIIGMS
+576 IAERISSMGSIIGMS

-610 AAGTAISKTFSDIES
+610 AAGTAMSKTFSAIET
-625 AVSGGGSSLQAFAD
+625 AVSSGGDSLQAFAD

-652 ENDPTSALMAWIRG
+652 QSDPSSALMAWIRG
-666 LNQVEENG
+666 LNQIEENG
-674 GSADATL
+674 GSADVTL
-681 SGLKITSVRQ
+681 SDLGITATRQ
-691 KQAIMG
+691 KQTIMG

-708 VSSLTDNLQMS
+708 VSSLTDNLEMS

-767 AMLPALQQFRD
+767 AMLPALQSFRD
-778 LAQGAYDGFMKLS
+778 LAQDAYDGFMKLS
-791 DGEKQMVVYAGGI
+791 DGEKQMIVYAGGI

-823 GLRKKVSAGRT
+823 GLRKKASAGKT
-834 VWSKL
+834 AWSKL
-839 ASGVGDATLAMADG
+839 ASGIDEATLAMADG

-867 TTKQKLAN
+867 STKQKLAN
-875 AASGLMTKGL
+875 AASGLMNKGL
-885 GLLKAGLAGLAIAGV
+885 SLLKVGLAGLAVAGV
-900 VAVIGALVDKFKQAR
+900 VAVIGGLITKFKEAK
-915 EHEELLARAT
+915 EHEELLAKAT

-964 DSVKDTFTEYYKSTA
+964 DSVKDTFTEYYKSEA
-979 KLDQYVSV
+979 KLDQYVKV
-987 IDELANKSN
+987 IDELANKSG
-996 LTATEQWKLEQAVKG
+996 LTATEQWRLEEAVKG
-1011 YNDVTGEQYEVVDK
+1011 YNDVTGAQYEVVDK
-1025 VNGVIADQSGTVQ
+1025 VNGVIADQSGTIQ

-1051 KRKAEAEAM
+1051 KRKAQAEAM
-1060 SNLATKYIEQEAEA
+1060 NNLATKYIEEEAEA
-1074 TYNLQMASEQLAQK
+1074 TYNLQMAQEQLEQK
-1088 KQRLNELNAKGP
+1088 KTRLNELNEKGASK
-1100 QNGGTWTEAE
+1100 TKE
-1110 HQEVMKLNDEIPELE
+1110 EVEETVKLNKEVPELE
-1125 QNVSDLTVTQQAAA
+1125 QNVSDLTDTQQAAA
-1139 KAQDYWAAR
+1139 QASDYWKAR
-1148 AEVAASSISDSAKDV
+1148 AEVAASGISDAAKDV
-1163 ADAMVDTLSG
+1163 ADAIVDSLTG
-1173 MDGMGDKLSEVGTD
+1173 MDGMRDKLSEVGSD
-1187 LGQLSV
+1187 LGELSIK
-1193 ALADA
+1193 LADA

-1257 GRVYTWNGTA
+1257 GNVYTWNGTA

-1307 ENGVQ
+1307 ENGVE
-1312 KAFDDRD
+1312 KAFDDREN
-1319 SWNFGDWLDKTATA
+1319 WNTGSWLDKAATA
-1333 TVNIVRNIADF
+1333 TVNIVRSITDF

-1350 AEGGIRPHAD
+1350 ARGGIRPHAD

-1366 ASGAIATRAVPLD
+1366 ASGAIATRAIPLD

-1401 ADIIGEEVAARIQAS
+1401 ADIISEEVAARIQAS

-1431 GGIISGSAPTVLV
+1431 GGIISDSAPTVLV

>member
-1 MAETYKG
+1 
-8 LTIRFGGDTSKLTA
+8 
-22 ALRAAKQAASETQ
+22 
-35 RQLSAVNKAM
+35 M
-45 RFDGGNLGSAKTQL
+45 RFDGGNMGSAKTQL

-85 IHATGT
+85 MRATGT

-108 ARQALDR
+108 AKQALDR

-120 AALEKVY
+120 ASLEKVY
-127 SSINKAASSAEN
+127 ASINKAASSAEN
-139 FGRGF
+139 FGKGF
-144 DIRNEENIESTAEAL
+144 DIRAEENVEETAEAL
-159 RDLGIITDSEYQSL
+159 RDLGVITDEEYQRL
-173 IQLRGVWQQAFDENE
+173 IQLRGAWQQAFDENE
-188 AAKQVAEF
+188 ATKQVAEF
-196 ERLDVSTQTL
+196 ERLDVTTQTL
-206 TAEIGGLA
+206 TAEVSGLA
-214 RQMNEVKLPTGASE
+214 RQMNEVKLPTSASQ

-242 ASKVLADDLKAADEA
+242 ASKVLKDDLKAADEA
-257 MRLDPTSVEAAQ
+257 LRLDPSSVEAAQ

-283 RKAELLGAEL
+283 RKAELLGTEL

-332 KGELSELLS
+332 KGELSELLN

-354 DNYRSLSVEVTRATG
+354 DNYRSLSVEITRASG

-460 AYRDMRKTVNGTET
+460 AYRDMRKTVNGTEG
-474 DFESLKQAAID
+474 DFQELKDAAID

-502 IGGELGISTDNLKE
+502 IGGELGIATSDLKE

-532 EDAAAVLGHL
+532 EDAASVLGHL
-542 SNITRDTADN
+542 SNITTDTSSN
-552 MQGFSDSLVRLGNNG
+552 MQGFADSLVRLGNNG
-567 ASSETDIAN
+567 ASTETDIAN
-576 VAERIGSMGSIIGMS
+576 IAERIGSMASIVGMS

-597 WSSTIASTGQNAE
+597 WSSTIASTGQGAE
-610 AAGTAISKTFSDIES
+610 AAGTAISNTISDIET
-625 AVSGGGSSLQAFAD
+625 AVSAGGDSLQGFAD
-639 VAQMSADDFASAW
+639 IAQMSAEDFAATW
-652 ENDPTSALMAWIRG
+652 ESDPTAALEAFIRG
-666 LNQVEENG
+666 LNGIEEAG
-674 GSADATL
+674 GSADAAL
-681 SGLKITSVRQ
+681 EGVDIKASRQ

-708 VSSLTDNLQMS
+708 VSSLNDNLQMS
-719 RDAWDGVSD
+719 NDAWDGVSD

-839 ASGVGDATLAMADG
+839 ASGIGEATLAMADG

-867 TTKQKLAN
+867 STKQKLAN
-875 AASGLMTKGL
+875 AASGLMNKGL
-885 GLLKAGLAGLAIAGV
+885 SLLKVGLAGLAVAGV
-900 VAVIGALVDKFKQAR
+900 VAVIGGLVTKFKEAK
-915 EHEELLARAT
+915 EHEELLAKAT

-964 DSVKDTFTEYYKSTA
+964 ESVKDTFTEYYKSEA
-979 KLDQYVSV
+979 KLDQYVKV
-987 IDELANKSN
+987 IDELANKSG
-996 LTATEQWKLEQAVKG
+996 LTATEQWRLEEAVKG
-1011 YNDVTGEQYEVVDK
+1011 YNDVTGAQYEIVDK
-1025 VNGVIADQSGTVQ
+1025 VNGVIADQSGVVQ
-1038 ENTQQIDDNAEAW
+1038 ENTAQIDDNAEAW
-1051 KRKAEAEAM
+1051 KRKAQAEAM

-1074 TYNLQMASEQLAQK
+1074 TYNLQMAKEQLSD
-1088 KQRLNELNAKGP
+1088 KQARLSELNEKGA
-1100 QNGGTWTEAE
+1100 NKTRE
-1110 HQEVMKLNDEIPELE
+1110 EVDETLRLNDEIPELE
-1125 QNVSDLTVTQQAAA
+1125 QNVSDLTATQQRAA

-1148 AEVAASSISDSAKDV
+1148 AEVAASSISDSAKNV

-1173 MDGMGDKLSEVGTD
+1173 MDGMGDKLSEVGSD
-1187 LGQLSV
+1187 LGELSIK
-1193 ALADA
+1193 LADA
-1198 GVSTEDLNAIGS
+1198 GVSTEDLNEIGS
-1210 DNLKQLADACGGNV
+1210 DNLKQLADACGGNI
-1224 DAMVFYIQHYND
+1224 DSMVFFIQHYND
-1236 TPIQDKDGNINVD
+1236 TPIQDKDGNINID

-1257 GRVYTWNGTA
+1257 GNVYTWNGTA
-1267 MVDKDGN
+1267 LVDKDGN
-1274 VAVEDT
+1274 VALEDT

-1294 TALQSKDGAITIS
+1294 TALQSKDGAITIN
-1307 ENGVQ
+1307 ENGVE
-1312 KAFDDRD
+1312 KAFDDREN
-1319 SWNFGDWLDKTATA
+1319 WNTGSWLDKAATA
-1333 TVNIVRNIADF
+1333 TVNIVRSITDF

-1350 AEGGIRPHAD
+1350 ARGGIRPHAD

-1366 ASGAIATRAVPLD
+1366 AGGAIATRAVPLD

-1401 ADIIGEEVAARIQAS
+1401 ADIIGDAVIDRLSKLSGGGGTTINQSFQTKVVRADSDLYTAAPIIYRDAMN
-1416 DGEVVAAIEGLRRDL
+1416 EARR
-1431 GGIISGSAPTVLV
+1431 VM
-1444 PDRTLARYLESLG
+1444 
-1457 FTRQ
+1457 